1 MVCFVYISTSFHE
14 PATDGLR
21 FIYSRD
27 GWQWQQVDG
36 IWLKPEVGKQRV
48 MRDPSI
54 IRTPDGMFHLVWTS
68 SWRGD
73 RGFGYAC
80 SKDLVHWSEQRFIEV
95 MTDTTTVNVWA
106 PELFWDDVRQQAVI
120 IWASCIPGKFPD
132 GQEEHKN
139 NHRLYY
145 TTTKDF
151 KRFAPAK
158 LMIEPGFSCIDATLV
173 KRGNKDYVM
182 VLKDNTRPE
191 RDIKVAY
198 ATSPY
203 GPWSK
208 ASEPFTDKMMEGPTT
223 VKVTRKIDKTDE
235 SGWLIYYDRYELKDF
250 GAHFTKDFQT
260 FEDVSNKVSVPH
272 LHKHGTI
279 FEADEAILQ
288 GLLNAKKI
296 HYTGTTLSNPN
307 RHDGGLSPVV
317 GVHNIQILR
326 ANREHPSEANGQG
339 WTYNHQ
345 PMMAY
350 WNDQFYIHYLCDPSD
365 EHIPPSHTM
374 LQTSRD
380 GYQWSTP
387 QILFPEV
394 QVPEGFQKPGREE
407 KAHNLIAIMHQRVGW
422 YVSKSGQL
430 FAIGNYGVAFDRKD
444 DPNDGNGIGRVIR
457 EVKRDGSFGPIYF
470 IYHNGNYGKH
480 VKDGSYKPVFPYYT
494 KADKATKKA
503 CEEILANPRYRM
515 QWVEEADRN
524 DPLIPLHKEYKAYCD
539 YTLPDGQIAS
549 LWKHA
554 LTSTSADGG
563 LTWAQPVE
571 RAKGFVNSNAKI
583 WGQRLTDGTYAT
595 IYNPS
600 EYRWPLGISL
610 STDGYEYTTLNLVQG
625 EVPPM
630 RYGGNYKSYGPQ
642 YVRGIQEGNGIPR
655 DSDLWVTYSMNKEDM
670 WVAHIPVPVQTEAHT
685 HATAHEFHLAA
696 VPAAA
701 SAASA
706 AVPAAS
712 PAGSSSPVP
721 AAAPVPAGSS
731 AGPSAPSLAALSS
744 WNIYSP
750 VYAPVS
756 LSDGWLTLSD
766 SDPFDYARVERKIPA
781 TQELKVN
788 FDIQARQNDHGLL
801 QIEFLDSHGT
811 ACSRIEL
818 TDEGIMRCKGGAR
831 YGTLGKY
838 EPNTTYHIEAI
849 LSVAKR
855 MAEVYI
861 NGKKAGQR
869 MFFAPVEA
877 IERIMFRTG
886 SERRFPDIDT
896 PADWYG
902 TLDHAG
908 DRAPEAVFSI
918 ANVVTTPVPTGSS
931 AGSSATTPAASASGG
946 AFLRYDTYRPYVDY
960 FNTMEPE
967 TIAQAIP
974 NDRAWQWMKDNV
986 PLFDCPDRGFEE
998 MWYFRW
1004 WTLRKHIEQT
1014 PVGYA
1019 MTEFLVNRS
1028 YADQYNLIAS
1038 GVGHHIHESRWLRD
1052 TTYLDQI
1059 MNTWYHGND
1068 GQPMKKL
1075 PNYSSWIAHSLWG
1088 RYLVDGRKQWIVSML
1103 PSLEWEYNLW
1113 ESTHTRE
1120 GGLYWQADVQDAM
1133 EETISGGRRKKYL
1146 RPSINSYMYGNA
1158 MAVGHIALLAGD
1170 DAKAQVYFD
1179 KAADLREKAHAKLW
1193 NDRHAFFETHRI
1205 DSSANV
1211 REAIGFLPWYTHMA
1225 KDEARYAAAW
1235 RQAADP
1241 QGFSAPYGLTT
1252 AERRHPL
1259 FRTHGVGKCEW
1270 DGAVWPFAT
1279 SQTLTA
1285 LANFAND
1292 YTARPSATPVPSSAA
1307 TAPVP
1312 AASPAG
1318 LSAPVPA
1325 GSSAGPSA
1333 PMPAASPA
1341 GLPLDSLFFS
1351 EMEKYM
1357 QSQHMR
1363 GKPYIGEYLDETTG
1377 YWLKGDQERSRY
1389 YNHST
1394 WNDLVITGLCG
1405 LRPRADRTI
1414 EVNPLL
1420 PADKWPYFCLDNV
1433 PYHGHFL
1440 TIVWDRDGSRY
1451 HAGRGLRVYVDGKL
1465 MGHRPTI
1472 GKLLLADAL

>member
-1 MVCFVYISTSFHE
+1 MRQRFCIFFLLLSMVLTAQAQRKVYFSTSFHE

-21 FIYSRD
+21 FIYSHD
-27 GWQWQQVDG
+27 GWSWKAIDG
-36 IWLKPEVGKQRV
+36 VWLRPEVGKQRV

-73 RGFGYAC
+73 LGFGYAC

-106 PELFWDDVRQQAVI
+106 PELFWDDVKQQAVI

-132 GQEEHKN
+132 GLEDHKN

-151 KRFAPAK
+151 KKFTPTK
-158 LMIEPGFSCIDATLV
+158 LMIDPGFSCIDATLV
-173 KRGNKDYVM
+173 KRGKRDYVM

-191 RDIKVAY
+191 RDIKVAF
-198 ATSPY
+198 AQSPY

-208 ASEPFTDKMMEGPTT
+208 ASEPFTGKMMEGPTT
-223 VKVTRKIDKTDE
+223 LKVDD
-235 SGWLIYYDRYELKDF
+235 GWLIYYDRYRLFDF
-250 GAHFTKDFQT
+250 GAHYTKDFKT
-260 FEDVSNKVSVPH
+260 FKDVSDQVDVPN

-279 FEADEAILQ
+279 FEADETILQ
-288 GLLNAKKI
+288 GLLNARKI
-296 HYTGTTLSNPN
+296 HYTGKTLSNPN

-326 ANREHPSEANGQG
+326 ANREHPSEANGNG

-350 WNDQFYIHYLCDPSD
+350 WNNQFYVHYLCDPKD
-365 EHIPPSHTM
+365 EHIPPSHTL
-374 LQTSRD
+374 LQTSKD
-380 GYQWSTP
+380 GYTWSNP
-387 QILFPEV
+387 QMLFPDL
-394 QVPEGFQKPGREE
+394 QVPEGFQKPGRTE

-422 YVSKSGQL
+422 YVAKSGQL

-457 EVKRDGSFGPIYF
+457 EVKKDGTLGPIYF
-470 IYHNGNYGKH
+470 IYMNSGYSRQSGKS
-480 VKDGSYKPVFPYYT
+480 GLFPYYT
-494 KADKATKKA
+494 KAPKDIKKA

-583 WGQRLTDGTYAT
+583 WGQRLSDGTYAT

-610 STDGYEYTTLNLVQG
+610 SKDGYEYTTLNLVQG

-642 YVRGIQEGNGIPR
+642 YVRGIQEGNGVPA
-655 DSDLWVTYSMNKEDM
+655 DGDLWVTYSMNKEDM
-670 WVAHIPVPVQTEAHT
+670 WVSHIPVPVQTEAHQ
-685 HATAHEFHLAA
+685 HADGKEFGVSELAK
-696 VPAAA
+696 
-701 SAASA
+701 
-706 AVPAAS
+706 
-712 PAGSSSPVP
+712 
-721 AAAPVPAGSS
+721 
-731 AGPSAPSLAALSS
+731 LTN

-756 LSDGWLTLSD
+756 LSDGWLTLKD
-766 SDPFDYARVERKIPA
+766 SDPFDYSRVERKIPA
-781 TQELKVN
+781 SKELKVA
-788 FDIQARQNDHGLL
+788 FDLRASQNDKGLL
-801 QIEFLDSHGT
+801 QIEFLDEHGT

-818 TDEGIMRCKGGAR
+818 TNEGLMRCKGGAR
-831 YGTLGKY
+831 YGGLGKY
-838 EPNTTYHIEAI
+838 EPNTTYHFEAI
-849 LSVAKR
+849 LSVSKR
-855 MAEVYI
+855 MAEVFV

-877 IERIMFRTG
+877 IERVMFRTG

-896 PADWYG
+896 PADWDG
-902 TLDHAG
+902 TLAKAG
-908 DRAPEAVFSI
+908 EREPEVIFSI
-918 ANVVTTPVPTGSS
+918 ANVKTESMD
-931 AGSSATTPAASASGG
+931 ANATA
-946 AFLRYDTYRPYVDY
+946 AFLKYADYKHYVDY
-960 FNTMEPE
+960 FNTMEDE
-967 TIAQAIP
+967 NIVQAIP
-974 NDRAWQWMKDNV
+974 NAKAWEWMTQNV
-986 PLFDCPDRGFEE
+986 PLFDCPNRDFEE
-998 MWYFRW
+998 MWYYRW
-1004 WTLRKHIEQT
+1004 WTLRKHIEST

-1019 MTEFLVNRS
+1019 MTEFLVKRN
-1028 YADQYNLIAS
+1028 YADKWKLISS

-1052 TTYLDQI
+1052 STYLDQI
-1059 MNTWYHGND
+1059 VRTWYTGNE
-1068 GQPMKKL
+1068 GKPMAKL
-1075 PNYSSWIAHSLWG
+1075 LKYSSWIAHSLWQ
-1088 RYLVDGRKQWIVSML
+1088 RHLVDGRQQWYIKML
-1103 PSLEWEYNLW
+1103 PSLEWEFNEW
-1113 ESTHTRE
+1113 ETTHTRE
-1120 GGLYWQADVQDAM
+1120 GGFYWQEDVRDAM
-1133 EETISGGRRKKYL
+1133 EETISGGRKKKYL
-1146 RPSINSYMYGNA
+1146 RPSINAYMYGNA
-1158 MAVGHIALLAGD
+1158 MAIGHIAKMAGD
-1170 DAKAQVYFD
+1170 ERKAKTYFD
-1179 KAADLREKAHAKLW
+1179 KANDLKEKVHQKLW
-1193 NDRHAFFETHRI
+1193 NERHAFFETHRV

-1211 REAIGFLPWYTHMA
+1211 REAIGFMPWYTHMA
-1225 KDEARYAAAW
+1225 KDEAKYGVAW
-1235 RQAADP
+1235 LQAADEK
-1241 QGFSAPYGLTT
+1241 GFSAPYGQTT
-1252 AERRHPL
+1252 AERRHPE
-1259 FRTHGVGKCEW
+1259 FRTHGVGQCEW

-1285 LANFAND
+1285 MANYLND
-1292 YTARPSATPVPSSAA
+1292 YSQPVIS
-1307 TAPVP
+1307 
-1312 AASPAG
+1312 
-1318 LSAPVPA
+1318 
-1325 GSSAGPSA
+1325 
-1333 PMPAASPA
+1333 
-1341 GLPLDSLFFS
+1341 DSLYFA

-1363 GKPYIGEYLDETTG
+1363 GKPYIGEYLDEMTG

-1394 WNDLVITGLCG
+1394 WNDLMITGICG
-1405 LRPRADRTI
+1405 LRPRQDNTL

-1420 PADKWPYFCLDNV
+1420 PDGKWSYFCLDNV
-1433 PYHGHFL
+1433 LYHGHHIS
-1440 TIVWDRDGSRY
+1440 IVWDKDGSRY
-1451 HAGRGLRVYVDGKL
+1451 HAGKGLRVYVDGQLKGQRDSL
-1465 MGHRPTI
+1465 
-1472 GKLLLADAL
+1472 GKIIIDNAL

>member
-1 MVCFVYISTSFHE
+1 MKRFCVLILMLMVLFTASAQRKVYISTSFHE

-21 FIYSRD
+21 FIYSYD
-27 GWQWQQVDG
+27 GWNWKQVEG
-36 IWLKPEVGKQRV
+36 IWLRPEVGQQKV

-54 IRTPDGMFHLVWTS
+54 IRTPNGMFHLVWTS

-95 MTDTTTVNVWA
+95 MSDTTTVNVWA
-106 PELFWDDVRQQAVI
+106 PELFWDDVKKQAI
-120 IWASCIPGKFPD
+120 IVWASCIPGKYPD

-151 KRFAPAK
+151 KTFAPTR

-173 KRGNKDYVM
+173 KRGKSDYVM

-198 ATSPY
+198 AKTPY

-208 ASEPFTDKMMEGPTT
+208 ASEPFTGKMMEGPTT
-223 VKVTRKIDKTDE
+223 VKVKD
-235 SGWLIYYDRYELKDF
+235 GWLIYYDRYQLYDF
-250 GAHFTKDFQT
+250 GAHFTKDFVT
-260 FEDVSNKVSVPH
+260 FEDVSNKVSVPK

-279 FEADEAILQ
+279 FEADETILK

-296 HYTGTTLSNPN
+296 HYTGKTLSNPN

-326 ANREHPSEANGQG
+326 ANREHPSEANGNG

-350 WNDQFYIHYLCDPSD
+350 WNDQFYVHYLCDPKD
-365 EHIPPSHTM
+365 EHVPPSHTM
-374 LQTSRD
+374 YQTSKD
-380 GYQWSTP
+380 GYSWSNP

-394 QVPEGFQKPGREE
+394 QVPEGFQKPNRPE
-407 KAHNLIAIMHQRVGW
+407 KAHNLIAIMHQRIGW

-430 FAIGNYGVAFDRKD
+430 WALGNYGVAFDKKD
-444 DPNDGNGIGRVIR
+444 DPNDGNGLGRVIR
-457 EVKRDGSFGPIYF
+457 EVKKDGTLGPIFF
-470 IYHNGNYGKH
+470 IYQNA
-480 VKDGSYKPVFPYYT
+480 SYTSHTSKTRTSSAFPFYT
-494 KADKATKKA
+494 KAPKDVRTA
-503 CEEILANPRYRM
+503 CEELLANPRYRM

-539 YTLPDGQIAS
+539 YTLPDGQIAA

-571 RAKGFVNSNAKI
+571 RAQGFVNSNAKI
-583 WGQRLTDGTYAT
+583 WGQRLSDGTYAT
-595 IYNPS
+595 VYNPS
-600 EYRWPLGISL
+600 EYRWPLAISL
-610 STDGYEYTTLNLVQG
+610 SKDGYEYTTLNLVQG

-642 YVRGIQEGNGIPR
+642 YVRGIQEGNGTTK

-670 WVAHIPVPVQTEAHT
+670 WVAHIPVPVQTEAHQ
-685 HATAHEFHLAA
+685 HADSMEFSVGKISDLAT
-696 VPAAA
+696 
-701 SAASA
+701 
-706 AVPAAS
+706 
-712 PAGSSSPVP
+712 
-721 AAAPVPAGSS
+721 
-731 AGPSAPSLAALSS
+731 

-756 LSDGWLTLSD
+756 LNDGWLTLSD
-766 SDPFDYARVERKIPA
+766 SDPFDYARVERKISA
-781 TQELKVN
+781 TKELKVS
-788 FDIQARQNDHGLL
+788 FDLRANQNHTGLL
-801 QIEFLDSHGT
+801 QIEFLDAQGT

-831 YGTLGKY
+831 YGGLGKY
-838 EPNTTYHIEAI
+838 EANTTYHIEAV
-849 LSVAKR
+849 LSVSKR
-855 MAEVYI
+855 MIEVFI

-877 IERIMFRTG
+877 IERVMFRTG
-886 SERRFPDIDT
+886 SERRFPDVDT
-896 PADWYG
+896 PADWDG
-902 TLDHAG
+902 TLENAG
-908 DRAPEAVFSI
+908 ERSPEATFSI
-918 ANVVTTPVPTGSS
+918 ANFVTVPVGS
-931 AGSSATTPAASASGG
+931 ANGDG
-946 AFLRYDTYRPYVDY
+946 AFLHYDDYKHYVDY
-960 FNTMEPE
+960 FNAMEDE
-967 TIAQAIP
+967 NIVQAIP
-974 NDRAWQWMKDNV
+974 NAKAWEWMTQNV
-986 PLFDCPDRGFEE
+986 PLFDCPNKDFEE
-998 MWYFRW
+998 LFYFRW

-1019 MTEFLVNRS
+1019 MTEFLVNRN
-1028 YADQYNLIAS
+1028 YADKWKLIAS

-1052 TTYLDQI
+1052 STYLDQI
-1059 MNTWYHGND
+1059 VRTWYEGND
-1068 GQPMKKL
+1068 GKPMAKL
-1075 PNYSSWIAHSLWG
+1075 TNYSSWIAHSLWQ
-1088 RYLVDGRKQWIVSML
+1088 RHLVDNRKQWYINLL
-1103 PSLEWEYNLW
+1103 PSLEWEYNHW
-1113 ESTHTRE
+1113 ETTHTRE

-1133 EETISGGRRKKYL
+1133 EETISGGRKKKYL

-1158 MAVGHIALLAGD
+1158 KAIGNIAQLAGD
-1170 DAKAQVYFD
+1170 NLKAATYFQ
-1179 KAADLREKAHAKLW
+1179 KAADLKEKVHAKLW
-1193 NDRHAFFETHRI
+1193 NENHAFFETHRI

-1211 REAIGFLPWYTHMA
+1211 REAIGFLPWYTNMA
-1225 KDEARYAAAW
+1225 KDEAKYAVAW
-1235 RQAADP
+1235 LQAGDP
-1241 QGFSAPYGLTT
+1241 QGFSAPYGQTT
-1252 AERRHPL
+1252 AERRHPQ

-1285 LANFAND
+1285 MANYLND
-1292 YTARPSATPVPSSAA
+1292 YKNPVI
-1307 TAPVP
+1307 T
-1312 AASPAG
+1312 
-1318 LSAPVPA
+1318 
-1325 GSSAGPSA
+1325 
-1333 PMPAASPA
+1333 
-1341 GLPLDSLFFS
+1341 DSLYFA
-1351 EMEKYM
+1351 ELEKFM

-1394 WNDLVITGLCG
+1394 WNDLIITGLCG
-1405 LRPRADRTI
+1405 LRPRADNTI

-1420 PADKWPYFCLDNV
+1420 HHEKWDYFCLDNV
-1433 PYHGHFL
+1433 LYHGHNL
-1440 TIVWDRDGSRY
+1440 TIVWDKDGSRY
-1451 HAGRGLRVYVDGKL
+1451 HAGKGLRIYINGKL
-1465 MGHRPTI
+1465 VGKRYDI
-1472 GKLLLADAL
+1472 GKLIIPNVL

>member
-1 MVCFVYISTSFHE
+1 MLLAVSFWILVISAQHQVYISTSFHE

-27 GWQWQQVDG
+27 GWTWQAVDG
-36 IWLKPEVGKQRV
+36 VWLKPEVGNQKV

-80 SKDLVHWSEQRFIEV
+80 SKDLVHWSKQRFIEV
-95 MTDTTTVNVWA
+95 MSDTTTVNVWA
-106 PELFWDDVRQQAVI
+106 PELFWDDVKKQAI
-120 IWASCIPGKFPD
+120 IVWASCIPGKYPD

-151 KRFAPAK
+151 KNFAPTK

-173 KRGNKDYVM
+173 KRGQKDYVM

-198 ATSPY
+198 AKSPY

-208 ASEPFTDKMMEGPTT
+208 ASEPFTGKMMEGPTT
-223 VKVTRKIDKTDE
+223 VKVKD
-235 SGWLIYYDRYELKDF
+235 GWLIYYDRYKLYDF
-250 GAHFTKDFQT
+250 GAHFTKDFVS
-260 FEDVSNKVSVPH
+260 FEDVSNKVSVPK

-279 FEADEAILQ
+279 FEADEAVLE
-288 GLLNAKKI
+288 GLLNAKKV
-296 HYTGTTLSNPN
+296 HYTGKTLSNPN

-350 WNDQFYIHYLCDPSD
+350 WNDQFYVHYLCDPKD
-365 EHIPPSHTM
+365 EHVPPSHTM
-374 LQTSRD
+374 LQTSKD
-380 GYQWSTP
+380 GYTWSKP
-387 QILFPEV
+387 QVLFPEV
-394 QVPEGFQKPGREE
+394 QVPEGFQKPNRPE
-407 KAHNLIAIMHQRVGW
+407 KAHDLIAIMHQRVGW

-430 FAIGNYGVAFDRKD
+430 WALGNYGVAFDKKD
-444 DPNDGNGIGRVIR
+444 DPNDGNGLGRVIR
-457 EVKRDGSFGPIYF
+457 EVKKDGTLGTIYF
-470 IYHNGNYGKH
+470 IYQNSGYSRQSGKS
-480 VKDGSYKPVFPYYT
+480 GIFPFYT
-494 KADKATKKA
+494 KAPKDVKLA

-524 DPLIPLHKEYKAYCD
+524 DPLIPLNKEYKAYCD
-539 YTLPDGQIAS
+539 YTLPDGQIAA

-563 LTWAQPVE
+563 LTWSQPVE
-571 RAKGFVNSNAKI
+571 RAMGFVNSNAKI

-600 EYRWPLGISL
+600 EYRWPLAISL
-610 STDGYEYTTLNLVQG
+610 SKDGYEYTTLNLVQG

-642 YVRGIQEGNGIPR
+642 YVRGIQEGNGTPK

-670 WVAHIPVPVQTEAHT
+670 WVAHIPVPVQTEAHS
-685 HATAHEFHLAA
+685 HADGKEFTMGKIFDLA
-696 VPAAA
+696 
-701 SAASA
+701 
-706 AVPAAS
+706 
-712 PAGSSSPVP
+712 
-721 AAAPVPAGSS
+721 
-731 AGPSAPSLAALSS
+731 S

-756 LSDGWLTLSD
+756 LNDGWLTLKD

-781 TQELKVN
+781 TKELKVS
-788 FDIQARQNDHGLL
+788 FDLKASQNNTGLL
-801 QIEFLDSHGT
+801 QIEFLDAQGT

-831 YGTLGKY
+831 YGGLGKY
-838 EPNTTYHIEAI
+838 EADKTYQIEAV
-849 LSVAKR
+849 LSVSKR
-855 MAEVYI
+855 MIEVYV

-869 MFFAPVEA
+869 MFFAPVES
-877 IERIMFRTG
+877 IERVMFRTG
-886 SERRFPDIDT
+886 SERRFPDVDT
-896 PADWYG
+896 PADWDG
-902 TLDHAG
+902 ILDNAG
-908 DRAPEAVFSI
+908 EREPEATFAI
-918 ANVVTTPVPTGSS
+918 ANFVTSPEGEPSGS
-931 AGSSATTPAASASGG
+931 A
-946 AFLRYDTYRPYVDY
+946 AFLKYDDYKHYVDY
-960 FNTMEPE
+960 FNTMEDE
-967 TIAQAIP
+967 NIVQAIP
-974 NDRAWQWMKDNV
+974 NAKAWEWMTQNV
-986 PLFDCPDRGFEE
+986 PLFDCPNKDFEE
-998 MWYFRW
+998 MWYYRW

-1019 MTEFLVNRS
+1019 MTEFLVNRN
-1028 YADQYNLIAS
+1028 YADKWKLISS

-1052 TTYLDQI
+1052 STYLDQI
-1059 MNTWYHGND
+1059 VRTWYKGND
-1068 GQPMKKL
+1068 GKPMAKL
-1075 PNYSSWIAHSLWG
+1075 TKYSSWIAHSLWQ
-1088 RYLVDGRKQWIVSML
+1088 RHLVDNREQWYIDLL
-1103 PSLEWEYNLW
+1103 PSLEWEYNEW

-1120 GGLYWQADVQDAM
+1120 GGLYWQEDVRDAM
-1133 EETISGGRRKKYL
+1133 EETISGGRKKKYL
-1146 RPSINSYMYGNA
+1146 RPSINAYMYGNA
-1158 MAVGHIALLAGD
+1158 KAIGNIAQLAGD
-1170 DAKAQVYFD
+1170 NLKAATYFQ
-1179 KAADLREKAHAKLW
+1179 KAADLKEKVHAKLW
-1193 NDRHAFFETHRI
+1193 NEKHTFFETHRI

-1211 REAIGFLPWYTHMA
+1211 REAIGFMPWYTHMA
-1225 KDEARYAAAW
+1225 KDEAKYSVAW
-1235 RQAADP
+1235 LQAADP
-1241 QGFSAPYGLTT
+1241 HGFSAPYGQTT

-1259 FRTHGVGKCEW
+1259 FRSHGTGQCEW

-1292 YTARPSATPVPSSAA
+1292 YQSSHL
-1307 TAPVP
+1307 
-1312 AASPAG
+1312 SPITSY
-1318 LSAPVPA
+1318 LS
-1325 GSSAGPSA
+1325 
-1333 PMPAASPA
+1333 
-1341 GLPLDSLFFS
+1341 LDSLYFA

-1394 WNDLVITGLCG
+1394 WNDLMITGLCG
-1405 LRPRADRTI
+1405 LRPRADNTI

-1420 PADKWPYFCLDNV
+1420 PKDKWDYFCLDNV
-1433 PYHGHFL
+1433 LYHGQNL
-1440 TIVWDRDGSRY
+1440 TIVWDKDGSRY
-1451 HAGRGLRVYVDGKL
+1451 HAGKGLRIYINGKL
-1465 MGHRPTI
+1465 VGQRNDL
-1472 GKLLLADAL
+1472 GKLIADFVLN

>member
-1 MVCFVYISTSFHE
+1 MRRKLMLLAVSFWILVISAQHQVYISTSFHE

-27 GWQWQQVDG
+27 GWTWQAVDG
-36 IWLKPEVGKQRV
+36 VWLKPEVGNQKV

-80 SKDLVHWSEQRFIEV
+80 SKDLVHWSKQRFIEV
-95 MTDTTTVNVWA
+95 MSDTTTVNVWA
-106 PELFWDDVRQQAVI
+106 PELFWDDVKKQAI
-120 IWASCIPGKFPD
+120 IVWASCIPGKYPD

-151 KRFAPAK
+151 KNFAPTK

-173 KRGNKDYVM
+173 KRGQKDYVM

-198 ATSPY
+198 AKSPY

-208 ASEPFTDKMMEGPTT
+208 ASEPFTGKMMEGPTT
-223 VKVTRKIDKTDE
+223 VKVKD
-235 SGWLIYYDRYELKDF
+235 GWLIYYDRYKLYDF
-250 GAHFTKDFQT
+250 GAHFTKDFVS
-260 FEDVSNKVSVPH
+260 FEDVSNKVSVPK

-279 FEADEAILQ
+279 FEADEAVLE
-288 GLLNAKKI
+288 GLLNAKKV
-296 HYTGTTLSNPN
+296 HYTGKTLSNPN

-350 WNDQFYIHYLCDPSD
+350 WNDQFYVHYLCDPKD
-365 EHIPPSHTM
+365 EHVPSSHTM
-374 LQTSRD
+374 LQTSKD
-380 GYQWSTP
+380 GYTWSKP
-387 QILFPEV
+387 QVLFPEV
-394 QVPEGFQKPGREE
+394 QVPEGFQKPNRPE
-407 KAHNLIAIMHQRVGW
+407 KAHDLIAIMHQRVGW

-430 FAIGNYGVAFDRKD
+430 WALGNYGVAFDKKD
-444 DPNDGNGIGRVIR
+444 DPNDGNGLGRVIR
-457 EVKRDGSFGPIYF
+457 EVKKDGTLGTIYF
-470 IYHNGNYGKH
+470 IYQNSGYSRQSGKS
-480 VKDGSYKPVFPYYT
+480 GIFPFYT
-494 KADKATKKA
+494 KAPKDVKLA

-524 DPLIPLHKEYKAYCD
+524 DPLIPLNKEYKAYCD
-539 YTLPDGQIAS
+539 YTLPDGQIAA

-563 LTWAQPVE
+563 LTWSQPVE
-571 RAKGFVNSNAKI
+571 RAMGFVNSNAKI

-600 EYRWPLGISL
+600 EYRWPLAISL
-610 STDGYEYTTLNLVQG
+610 SKDGYEYTTLNLIQG

-642 YVRGIQEGNGIPR
+642 YVRGIQEGNGTPK

-670 WVAHIPVPVQTEAHT
+670 WVAHIPVPVQTEAHC
-685 HATAHEFHLAA
+685 HADGTEFSFAT
-696 VPAAA
+696 VPTG
-701 SAASA
+701 
-706 AVPAAS
+706 S
-712 PAGSSSPVP
+712 PAG
-721 AAAPVPAGSS
+721 
-731 AGPSAPSLAALSS
+731 LTT

-756 LSDGWLTLSD
+756 LNDGWLTLKD

-781 TQELKVN
+781 TKELKVS
-788 FDIQARQNDHGLL
+788 FDLKASQNNTGLL
-801 QIEFLDSHGT
+801 QIEFLDAQGT

-831 YGTLGKY
+831 YGGLGKY
-838 EPNTTYHIEAI
+838 EADKTYQIEAV
-849 LSVAKR
+849 LSVSKR
-855 MAEVYI
+855 MIEVYV

-869 MFFAPVEA
+869 MFFAPVES
-877 IERIMFRTG
+877 IERVMFRTG
-886 SERRFPDIDT
+886 SERRFPDVDT
-896 PADWYG
+896 SADWDG
-902 TLDHAG
+902 ILDNAG
-908 DRAPEAVFSI
+908 EREPEATFAI
-918 ANVVTTPVPTGSS
+918 ANVITSPEGEPSGS
-931 AGSSATTPAASASGG
+931 A
-946 AFLRYDTYRPYVDY
+946 AFLKYDDYKHYVDY
-960 FNTMEPE
+960 FNTMENE
-967 TIAQAIP
+967 NIVQAIP
-974 NDRAWQWMKDNV
+974 NAKAWEWMTQNV
-986 PLFDCPDRGFEE
+986 PLFDCPNKDFEE
-998 MWYFRW
+998 MWYYRW

-1019 MTEFLVNRS
+1019 MTEFLVNRN
-1028 YADQYNLIAS
+1028 YADKWKLISS

-1052 TTYLDQI
+1052 STYLDQI
-1059 MNTWYHGND
+1059 VRTWYKGND
-1068 GQPMKKL
+1068 GKPMAKL
-1075 PNYSSWIAHSLWG
+1075 TKYSSWIAHSLWQ
-1088 RYLVDGRKQWIVSML
+1088 RHLVDNREQWYIDLL
-1103 PSLEWEYNLW
+1103 PSLEWEYNEW

-1120 GGLYWQADVQDAM
+1120 GGLYWQEDVRDAM
-1133 EETISGGRRKKYL
+1133 EETISGGRKKKYL
-1146 RPSINSYMYGNA
+1146 RPSINAYMYGNA
-1158 MAVGHIALLAGD
+1158 KAIGNIAQLAGD
-1170 DAKAQVYFD
+1170 NLKAATYFQ
-1179 KAADLREKAHAKLW
+1179 KAADLKEKVHAKLW
-1193 NDRHAFFETHRI
+1193 NEKHTFFETHRI

-1211 REAIGFLPWYTHMA
+1211 REAIGFMPWYTHMA
-1225 KDEARYAAAW
+1225 KDEAKYSVAW
-1235 RQAADP
+1235 LQAADP
-1241 QGFSAPYGLTT
+1241 QGFSAPYGQTT

-1259 FRTHGVGKCEW
+1259 FRSHGTGQCEW

-1292 YTARPSATPVPSSAA
+1292 YQSSHL
-1307 TAPVP
+1307 
-1312 AASPAG
+1312 SPITSY
-1318 LSAPVPA
+1318 LS
-1325 GSSAGPSA
+1325 
-1333 PMPAASPA
+1333 
-1341 GLPLDSLFFS
+1341 LDSLYFA

-1394 WNDLVITGLCG
+1394 WNDLMITGLCG
-1405 LRPRADRTI
+1405 LRPRADNTI

-1420 PADKWPYFCLDNV
+1420 PKDKWDYFCLDNV
-1433 PYHGHFL
+1433 LYHGQNL
-1440 TIVWDRDGSRY
+1440 TIVWDKDGSRY
-1451 HAGRGLRVYVDGKL
+1451 HAGKGLRIYINGKL
-1465 MGHRPTI
+1465 VGQRNDL
-1472 GKLLLADAL
+1472 GKLIADFVLN

>member
-1 MVCFVYISTSFHE
+1 MMRRFILVLAMCVSCLCVSAQQQVYFSTSFHE
-14 PATDGLR
+14 PATEGLR

-27 GWQWQQVDG
+27 GWNWQQVDG
-36 IWLKPEVGKQRV
+36 IWLRPEVGHQRV

-54 IRTPDGMFHLVWTS
+54 IRTPDGTFHLVWTS

-106 PELFWDDVRQQAVI
+106 PELFWDDVKQQAVI

-151 KRFAPAK
+151 KTFAPTK
-158 LMIEPGFSCIDATLV
+158 LMIDPGFSCIDATLV

-208 ASEPFTDKMMEGPTT
+208 ASEPFTGKMMEGPTT
-223 VKVTRKIDKTDE
+223 AKVKRRIDKVFED
-235 SGWLIYYDRYELKDF
+235 GWLIYYDRYRLKDF
-250 GAHFTKDFQT
+250 GAHFTKDFVT
-260 FEDVSNKVSVPH
+260 FEDVSNQVIVPN

-279 FEADEAILQ
+279 FMADETILQ
-288 GLLNAKKI
+288 GLLHAKKI

-326 ANREHPSEANGQG
+326 ANREHPSEANGNG

-350 WNDQFYIHYLCDPSD
+350 WNGLFHIHYLCDPKD
-365 EHIPPSHTM
+365 EHVPPSHT
-374 LQTSRD
+374 LYQTSKD
-380 GYQWSTP
+380 GYSWSTP
-387 QILFPEV
+387 RILFPEV
-394 QVPEGFQKPGREE
+394 QVPEGFTKPKRKEE
-407 KAHNLIAIMHQRVGW
+407 AHNLIAIMHQRVGW
-422 YVSKSGQL
+422 YTSKSGHL
-430 FAIGNYGVAFDRKD
+430 FAIGNYGVAFDKKD

-457 EVKRDGSFGPIYF
+457 EVRKDGSLGPIYF
-470 IYHNGNYGKH
+470 IYYNGNYGKN
-480 VKDGSYKPVFPYYT
+480 VKNGKYKSLFPYYT
-494 KADKATKKA
+494 KADKTTKTA
-503 CEEILANPRYRM
+503 CEELLDNPRYRM
-515 QWVEEADRN
+515 QWVEEADRK
-524 DPLIPLHKEYKAYCD
+524 DPLIPLHKEFKAYCD
-539 YTLPDGQIAS
+539 YTLPDGQIAA

-583 WGQRLTDGTYAT
+583 WGQRLTDGSYAT
-595 IYNPS
+595 VYNPS
-600 EYRWPLGISL
+600 EYRWPLAISL
-610 STDGYEYTTLNLVQG
+610 SADGYEYTTLNLVQG

-642 YVRGIQEGNGIPR
+642 YVRGIQEGNGIPK
-655 DSDLWVTYSMNKEDM
+655 DSDLWVAYSMNKEDM
-670 WVAHIPVPVQTEAHT
+670 WVAHIPVPVQLDAHNHADGTEFT
-685 HATAHEFHLAA
+685 
-696 VPAAA
+696 VSGG
-701 SAASA
+701 SAAE
-706 AVPAAS
+706 S
-712 PAGSSSPVP
+712 P
-721 AAAPVPAGSS
+721 
-731 AGPSAPSLAALSS
+731 LAHLTN

-756 LSDGWLTLSD
+756 LNEGWLTLSD

-781 TQELKVN
+781 TKELKVS
-788 FDIQARQNDHGLL
+788 FDLRAAQNNTGLL
-801 QIEFLDSHGT
+801 QIEFLDAHGT

-818 TDEGIMRCKGGAR
+818 NADGTMRCKGGAR
-831 YGTLGKY
+831 YGGLGKY
-838 EPNTTYHIEAI
+838 EANTTYHFEVV
-849 LSVAKR
+849 LSVSR
-855 MAEVYI
+855 RVAEVYV

-869 MFFAPVEA
+869 MFFAPVES
-877 IERIMFRTG
+877 IERVMFRTG
-886 SERRFPDIDT
+886 AERRFPDIDT
-896 PADWYG
+896 PADWDG
-902 TLDHAG
+902 TLPNAG
-908 DRAPEAVFSI
+908 DRDPVASFAI
-918 ANVVTTPVPTGSS
+918 ANVITASEGSA
-931 AGSSATTPAASASGG
+931 AGTAAILHHSD
-946 AFLRYDTYRPYVDY
+946 YKHYVDY
-960 FNTMEPE
+960 FNAMEDE
-967 TIAQAIP
+967 NIVQAIP
-974 NDRAWQWMKDNV
+974 NSKSWQWMTQNI
-986 PLFDCPDRGFEE
+986 PLFDCPNKDFEE
-998 MWYFRW
+998 MWYYRW

-1019 MTEFLVNRS
+1019 MTEFLVNRN
-1028 YADQYNLIAS
+1028 YADKYKLISS

-1052 TTYLDQI
+1052 STYLDQI

-1068 GQPMKKL
+1068 GQPMRKL
-1075 PNYSSWIAHSLWG
+1075 TNYSSWIAHSLWG
-1088 RYLVDGRKQWIVSML
+1088 RYLVDGRKNWIVSML
-1103 PSLEWEYNLW
+1103 PSLEWEYNHW
-1113 ESTHTRE
+1113 ETTHTRE

-1133 EETISGGRRKKYL
+1133 EETISGGRKKQYL

-1158 MAVGHIALLAGD
+1158 MAIGNIAELNGET
-1170 DAKAQVYFD
+1170 AKSKTYFD
-1179 KAADLREKAHAKLW
+1179 KAAALKEKVHQKLW
-1193 NDRHAFFETHRI
+1193 NEQQQFFETHRI
-1205 DSSANV
+1205 DSSSNV
-1211 REAIGFLPWYTHMA
+1211 REAIGYMPWYTNMA
-1225 KDEARYAAAW
+1225 KNEKKYSVAW
-1235 RQAADP
+1235 LQAADP
-1241 QGFSAPYGLTT
+1241 KGFSAPYGQTT
-1252 AERRHPL
+1252 AERRHPQ

-1285 LANFAND
+1285 MANYIND
-1292 YTARPSATPVPSSAA
+1292 YSNPV
-1307 TAPVP
+1307 V
-1312 AASPAG
+1312 G
-1318 LSAPVPA
+1318 
-1325 GSSAGPSA
+1325 
-1333 PMPAASPA
+1333 
-1341 GLPLDSLFFS
+1341 DSLYFA

-1394 WNDLVITGLCG
+1394 WNDLMITGICG
-1405 LRPRADRTI
+1405 LRPRADKTL

-1420 PADKWPYFCLDNV
+1420 PGGKWDYFCLDNV
-1433 PYHGHFL
+1433 LYHGHNI
-1440 TIVWDRDGSRY
+1440 TIVWDKDGSRY
-1451 HAGRGLRVYVDGKL
+1451 HVGKGLRVFVDGQLK
-1465 MGHRPTI
+1465 GQRSTI
-1472 GKLLLADAL
+1472 GRLVIPDAL

>member
-1 MVCFVYISTSFHE
+1 MKRFCVFFLLLTAFLTASAQQKVYISTSFHE

-21 FIYSRD
+21 FIYSYD
-27 GWQWQQVDG
+27 GWNWQQIDG
-36 IWLKPEVGKQRV
+36 IWLRPEVGQQKV

-106 PELFWDDVRQQAVI
+106 PELFWDDVKQQAVI
-120 IWASCIPGKFPD
+120 VWASCIPGKFPD

-173 KRGNKDYVM
+173 KRGKNDYVM

-198 ATSPY
+198 AKSPY

-208 ASEPFTDKMMEGPTT
+208 ASEPFTGKMMEGPTVLKLT
-223 VKVTRKIDKTDE
+223 PHLSPLTSYKD
-235 SGWLIYYDRYELKDF
+235 GWLIYYDRYQLKDF
-250 GAHFTKDFQT
+250 GAHFTKDFVS
-260 FEDVSNKVSVPH
+260 FEDVSDKVSVPD

-279 FEADEAILQ
+279 FEVDETILN
-288 GLLNAKKI
+288 GLLNARKV
-296 HYTGTTLSNPN
+296 HYTGKTLSNPN

-326 ANREHPSEANGQG
+326 ANREHPSEANGNG

-350 WNDQFYIHYLCDPSD
+350 WGDRFYVHYLCDPKD
-365 EHIPPSHTM
+365 EHVPPSHTM
-374 LQTSRD
+374 YQTSKD
-380 GYQWSTP
+380 GYTWSNP
-387 QILFPEV
+387 QVLFPEV
-394 QVPEGFQKPGREE
+394 QVPEGFQKPNRPE
-407 KAHNLIAIMHQRVGW
+407 KAHDLIAIMHQRVGW

-430 FAIGNYGVAFDRKD
+430 WAIGNYGVAFDKKD
-444 DPNDGNGIGRVIR
+444 DPNDGNGLGRVIR
-457 EVKRDGSFGPIYF
+457 EVRKDGTLGPIYF
-470 IYHNGNYGKH
+470 IYLNS
-480 VKDGSYKPVFPYYT
+480 SYSRTSRNPREIFPYYT
-494 KADKATKKA
+494 KAPKDVKAA

-539 YTLPDGQIAS
+539 YTLPDGQIAA

-583 WGQRLTDGTYAT
+583 WGQRLSDGTYAT
-595 IYNPS
+595 VYNPS
-600 EYRWPLGISL
+600 EYRWPLAISL
-610 STDGYEYTTLNLVQG
+610 SKDGYEYTTLNLVQG

-642 YVRGIQEGNGIPR
+642 YVRGIQEGNGVPQ
-655 DSDLWVTYSMNKEDM
+655 DSDLWVAYSMNKEDL
-670 WVAHIPVPVQTEAHT
+670 WVAHIPVPVQTEAHS
-685 HATAHEFHLAA
+685 HADGSEFDANRNM
-696 VPAAA
+696 VD
-701 SAASA
+701 
-706 AVPAAS
+706 
-712 PAGSSSPVP
+712 GSPVGIP
-721 AAAPVPAGSS
+721 
-731 AGPSAPSLAALSS
+731 LSRLTS

-750 VYAPVS
+750 LYAPVTME
-756 LSDGWLTLSD
+756 GNWLTLSD

-781 TQELKVN
+781 TKELSVEFRLLPK
-788 FDIQARQNDHGLL
+788 QNNRGLL
-801 QIEFLDSHGT
+801 QIEFLDEHGT

-818 TDEGIMRCKGGAR
+818 TDEGIIRCKGGAR
-831 YGTLGKY
+831 YGNLGKY
-838 EPNTTYHIEAI
+838 NANEVFRMKCV
-849 LSVAKR
+849 LSVSKR
-855 MAEVYI
+855 MIEVFI

-869 MFFAPVEA
+869 MFFSPVEA

-886 SERRFPDIDT
+886 SERRFPDVDT
-896 PADWYG
+896 PADWDGILENAGATDPIATYAF
-902 TLDHAG
+902 TNFKTESLD
-908 DRAPEAVFSI
+908 E
-918 ANVVTTPVPTGSS
+918 N
-931 AGSSATTPAASASGG
+931 ATA
-946 AFLRYDTYRPYVDY
+946 AFLKYNDYKHHVDY
-960 FNTMEPE
+960 FNTMEDE
-967 TIAQAIP
+967 NIVQAIP
-974 NDRAWQWMKDNV
+974 NAKAWDWMTQNI
-986 PLFDCPDRGFEE
+986 PLFECPDRGFEE

-1004 WTLRKHIEQT
+1004 WTLRKHIKQT

-1019 MTEFLVNRS
+1019 MTEFLVPRS

-1059 MNTWYHGND
+1059 MNTWYKGNE
-1068 GQPMKKL
+1068 GKPMKKIA
-1075 PNYSSWIAHSLWG
+1075 NYSSWMAHSLWG
-1088 RYLVDGRKQWIVSML
+1088 RYLVDGRKNWIISML
-1103 PSLEWEYNLW
+1103 PSLEWEYNHW
-1113 ESTHTRE
+1113 ETTHTRE
-1120 GGLYWQADVQDAM
+1120 GGLYWQADVRDAM
-1133 EETISGGRRKKYL
+1133 EETISGGRKKKYL
-1146 RPSINSYMYGNA
+1146 RPSINAYMYGNA
-1158 MAVGHIALLAGD
+1158 MAIGNIAALAGD
-1170 DAKAQVYFD
+1170 KSKAETYWR
-1179 KAADLREKAHAKLW
+1179 KALKLQDRIHEKLW
-1193 NDRHAFFETHRI
+1193 NERHQFFETHRI

-1211 REAIGFLPWYTHMA
+1211 REAIGFIPWYTHCA
-1225 KDEARYAAAW
+1225 KHEPHLGVAW
-1235 RQAADP
+1235 LQAANP
-1241 QGFSAPYGLTT
+1241 EGFSAPYGQTT
-1252 AERRHPL
+1252 AERRHPE

-1279 SQTLTA
+1279 SQTMTA
-1285 LANFAND
+1285 MANYIND
-1292 YTARPSATPVPSSAA
+1292 YENPV
-1307 TAPVP
+1307 V
-1312 AASPAG
+1312 G
-1318 LSAPVPA
+1318 
-1325 GSSAGPSA
+1325 
-1333 PMPAASPA
+1333 
-1341 GLPLDSLFFS
+1341 DSLYFA
-1351 EMEKYM
+1351 ELTKYM

-1394 WNDLVITGLCG
+1394 WNDLIITGLCG
-1405 LRPRADRTI
+1405 LRPRADNTL

-1420 PADKWPYFCLDNV
+1420 PKDKWDYFCLDNLL
-1433 PYHGHFL
+1433 YHGHNL
-1440 TIVWDRDGSRY
+1440 TILYDKDGSRY
-1451 HAGRGLRVYVDGKL
+1451 HAGKGLRIYVDGLLK
-1465 MGHRPTI
+1465 GQRNDF
-1472 GKLLLADAL
+1472 GKIIIPNVL

>member
-1 MVCFVYISTSFHE
+1 MKRMLMVLSVWCWVIAISAQHRVFISTSFHE
-14 PATDGLR
+14 PATEGLR

-27 GWQWQQVDG
+27 GWNWQQVEG
-36 IWLKPEVGKQRV
+36 IWLKPEVGQQKV

-80 SKDLVHWSEQRFIEV
+80 SKDLVHWSKQRFIEV
-95 MTDTTTVNVWA
+95 MSDTTTVNVWA
-106 PELFWDDVRQQAVI
+106 PELFWDDVKKQAI
-120 IWASCIPGKFPD
+120 IVWASCIPGKYPD

-151 KRFAPAK
+151 KTFAPTK

-173 KRGNKDYVM
+173 KRGQKDYVM

-198 ATSPY
+198 AKSPY

-208 ASEPFTDKMMEGPTT
+208 ASEPFTGKMMEGPTT
-223 VKVTRKIDKTDE
+223 VKVE
-235 SGWLIYYDRYELKDF
+235 NGWLIYYDRYRLYDF
-250 GAHFTKDFQT
+250 GAHFTKDFVT
-260 FEDVSNKVSVPH
+260 FEDVSNKVSVPK

-279 FEADEAILQ
+279 FEADEAVLQ
-288 GLLNAKKI
+288 GLLNAKKV
-296 HYTGTTLSNPN
+296 HYTGKTLSNPN

-350 WNDQFYIHYLCDPSD
+350 WNDQFYVHYLCDPKD
-365 EHIPPSHTM
+365 EHVPPSHTM
-374 LQTSRD
+374 LQTSKD
-380 GYQWSTP
+380 GYTWSNP
-387 QILFPEV
+387 QVLFPEV
-394 QVPEGFQKPGREE
+394 QVPEGFQKPNRPE
-407 KAHNLIAIMHQRVGW
+407 KAHDLIAIMHQRVGW

-430 FAIGNYGVAFDRKD
+430 WALGNYGVAFDKKD
-444 DPNDGNGIGRVIR
+444 DPNDGNGLGRVIR
-457 EVKRDGSFGPIYF
+457 EVKKDGTLGPIYY
-470 IYHNGNYGKH
+470 IYRNYSFYSNYR
-480 VKDGSYKPVFPYYT
+480 DYKGMFPFYT
-494 KADKATKKA
+494 KAPKDVKQA

-524 DPLIPLHKEYKAYCD
+524 DPLIPLNKEYKAYCD
-539 YTLPDGQIAS
+539 YTLPDGQIAA

-595 IYNPS
+595 VYNPS
-600 EYRWPLGISL
+600 EYRWPLAISL
-610 STDGYEYTTLNLVQG
+610 SKDGYEYVTLNLVQG

-642 YVRGIQEGNGIPR
+642 YVRGIQEGNGTPK
-655 DSDLWVTYSMNKEDM
+655 DSDLWVAYSMNKEDM
-670 WVAHIPVPVQTEAHT
+670 WVAHIPVPVQTEAHC
-685 HATAHEFHLAA
+685 HADGTEFTVGKISDIAT
-696 VPAAA
+696 
-701 SAASA
+701 
-706 AVPAAS
+706 
-712 PAGSSSPVP
+712 
-721 AAAPVPAGSS
+721 
-731 AGPSAPSLAALSS
+731 

-756 LSDGWLTLSD
+756 LNDGWLMLND

-781 TQELKVN
+781 TKELKVC
-788 FDIQARQNDHGLL
+788 FDLKASQNNTGLL
-801 QIEFLDSHGT
+801 QIEFLDAHGT

-831 YGTLGKY
+831 YGSLGKY
-838 EPNTTYHIEAI
+838 EANKTYRIEAV

-855 MAEVYI
+855 MTEVYI
-861 NGKKAGQR
+861 DGKKAGQR
-869 MFFAPVEA
+869 MFFAPVES
-877 IERIMFRTG
+877 IERVMFRTG
-886 SERRFPDIDT
+886 SERRFPDVDT
-896 PADWYG
+896 PADWDG
-902 TLDHAG
+902 VLDNAG
-908 DRAPEAVFSI
+908 EREPEATFSI
-918 ANVVTTPVPTGSS
+918 ANVVTVPVGS
-931 AGSSATTPAASASGG
+931 ANGG
-946 AFLRYDTYRPYVDY
+946 AAFLHSADYKHYVDY
-960 FNTMEPE
+960 FNTMEDE
-967 TIAQAIP
+967 NIVQAIP
-974 NDRAWQWMKDNV
+974 NAKAWEWMTQNV
-986 PLFDCPDRGFEE
+986 PLFDCPNKDFEE
-998 MWYFRW
+998 MWYYRW

-1019 MTEFLVNRS
+1019 MTEFLVKRN
-1028 YADQYNLIAS
+1028 YADQWKLISS

-1059 MNTWYHGND
+1059 VSTWYKGND
-1068 GQPMKKL
+1068 GKPMAKL
-1075 PNYSSWIAHSLWG
+1075 TNYSSWIAHSLWG
-1088 RYLVDGRKQWIVSML
+1088 RYLVDGRKDWIVSML
-1103 PSLEWEYNLW
+1103 PSLEWEYNYW
-1113 ESTHTRE
+1113 ETTHTRE

-1133 EETISGGRRKKYL
+1133 EETISGGRKKKYL
-1146 RPSINSYMYGNA
+1146 RPSINAYMYGNA
-1158 MAVGHIALLAGD
+1158 KAIGNICVLADSVGK
-1170 DAKAQVYFD
+1170 AKTYFD
-1179 KAADLREKAHAKLW
+1179 KAAALSEKVHAKLW
-1193 NDRHAFFETHRI
+1193 NQQHQFFETHRI

-1225 KDEARYAAAW
+1225 KDETKYAVAW
-1235 RQAADP
+1235 LQAADP
-1241 QGFSAPYGLTT
+1241 QGFSAPYGQTT
-1252 AERRHPL
+1252 AERRHPQ

-1285 LANFAND
+1285 LANFTND
-1292 YTARPSATPVPSSAA
+1292 YQSSHL
-1307 TAPVP
+1307 
-1312 AASPAG
+1312 SPLTSH
-1318 LSAPVPA
+1318 LS
-1325 GSSAGPSA
+1325 
-1333 PMPAASPA
+1333 
-1341 GLPLDSLFFS
+1341 LDSLYFA
-1351 EMEKYM
+1351 ELEKYM

-1394 WNDLVITGLCG
+1394 WNDLIITGLCG
-1405 LRPRADRTI
+1405 LRPRADQTI

-1420 PADKWPYFCLDNV
+1420 PLTSHLSPLTSYKWDYFCLDNV
-1433 PYHGHFL
+1433 LYHGHNL
-1440 TIVWDRDGSRY
+1440 TILWDKDGSRY
-1451 HAGRGLRVYVDGKL
+1451 HAGKGLRVYVDGQL
-1465 MGHRPTI
+1465 VGQRDTLGRLTI
-1472 GKLLLADAL
+1472 EHAF

>member
-1 MVCFVYISTSFHE
+1 MKRFSILSWFLFATVLIQARQYMVSSMMPVSQKVYISTSFHE

-27 GWQWQQVDG
+27 GWTWQQIDG
-36 IWLKPEVGKQRV
+36 VWLKPEVGKQRV

-54 IRTPDGMFHLVWTS
+54 IRTPDGTFHLVWTS

-73 RGFGYAC
+73 RGFGYAS
-80 SKDLVHWSEQRFIEV
+80 SKDLVHWTEQRFIEV
-95 MTDTTTVNVWA
+95 MTDTTAVNVWA
-106 PELFWDDVRQQAVI
+106 PELFWDDVKQQIVI

-132 GQEEHKN
+132 GQEDHKN

-151 KRFAPAK
+151 KKFTPTK

-173 KRGNKDYVM
+173 KRGKKDYVM

-208 ASEPFTDKMMEGPTT
+208 ASEPFTGKMMEGPTT
-223 VKVTRKIDKTDE
+223 LRVDD
-235 SGWLIYYDRYELKDF
+235 GWLIYYDRYELKDF
-250 GAHFTKDFQT
+250 GAHFTKDFVT
-260 FEDVSNKVSVPH
+260 FEDVSNRVAVPA

-279 FEADEAILQ
+279 FEADETVLQ

-326 ANREHPSEANGQG
+326 ANREHPSASNGNG

-350 WNDQFYIHYLCDPSD
+350 WNDRFYVHYLCDPKD
-365 EHIPPSHTM
+365 EHVPPSHTM
-374 LQTSRD
+374 LQTSID
-380 GYQWSTP
+380 GYTWSDP
-387 QILFPEV
+387 QVLFPEL
-394 QVPEGFQKPGREE
+394 QVPEGFTKPNRQDV
-407 KAHNLIAIMHQRVGW
+407 AHNLIAIMHQRVGW
-422 YVSKSGQL
+422 YVSKSGRL
-430 FAIGNYGVAFDRKD
+430 FALGNYGVAFDKKD

-457 EVKRDGSFGPIYF
+457 EVKKDGTLGPIYF
-470 IYHNGNYGKH
+470 IYLNASYSKH
-480 VKDGSYKPVFPYYT
+480 TSLSRISSPFPFYT
-494 KADKATKKA
+494 KAPKDVKAA

-539 YTLPDGQIAS
+539 YTLPDGQIAA

-583 WGQRLTDGTYAT
+583 WGQRLSDGSYAT
-595 IYNPS
+595 VYNPS
-600 EYRWPLGISL
+600 EYRWPLAISL
-610 STDGYEYTTLNLVQG
+610 SKDGYEYTTLNLVQG

-642 YVRGIQEGNGIPR
+642 YVRGIQEGNGMPK

-670 WVAHIPVPVQTEAHT
+670 WVAHIPVPVQTDAHS
-685 HATAHEFHLAA
+685 HADGMEFHVGKISDLAT
-696 VPAAA
+696 
-701 SAASA
+701 
-706 AVPAAS
+706 
-712 PAGSSSPVP
+712 
-721 AAAPVPAGSS
+721 
-731 AGPSAPSLAALSS
+731 
-744 WNIYSP
+744 WNIHSP
-750 VYAPVS
+750 VYAPVA
-756 LSDGWLTLSD
+756 LSNGWLTLSD

-781 TQELKVN
+781 TKELRVA
-788 FDIQARQNDHGLL
+788 FDLRAAQNDHGLL
-801 QIEFLDSHGT
+801 QIEFLDAHGT
-811 ACSRIEL
+811 ACSRIEM
-818 TDEGIMRCKGGAR
+818 TADGIMRCKGGAR
-831 YGTLGKY
+831 YGNLMKY
-838 EPNTTYHIEAI
+838 KADSVYHVEAV
-849 LSVAKR
+849 LSVSR
-855 MAEVYI
+855 RVAEVYI

-877 IERIMFRTG
+877 IERVMFRTG
-886 SERRFPDIDT
+886 SERRFPDVDT
-896 PADWYG
+896 PADWDG
-902 TLDHAG
+902 TLDNAG
-908 DRAPEAVFSI
+908 ERSPEVTFAI
-918 ANVVTTPVPTGSS
+918 ANFVTKPEGEPLGT
-931 AGSSATTPAASASGG
+931 AAI
-946 AFLRYDTYRPYVDY
+946 LKYDDYKHYVDY
-960 FNTMEPE
+960 FNTMEDE
-967 TIAQAIP
+967 SIVQAIP
-974 NDRAWQWMKDNV
+974 NSQSWQWMTKNV

-998 MWYFRW
+998 MWYYRW
-1004 WTLRKHIEQT
+1004 WTLRKHIKQT

-1059 MNTWYHGND
+1059 INTWYHGND
-1068 GQPMKKL
+1068 GQAMKKL
-1075 PNYSSWIAHSLWG
+1075 TNYSSWIAHSLWQ
-1088 RYLVDGRKQWIVSML
+1088 RYLVDGRKQWYINML
-1103 PSLEWEYNLW
+1103 PSLEWEYNSW
-1113 ESTHTRE
+1113 ETTHTRE

-1133 EETISGGRRKKYL
+1133 EETISGGRKKKYL

-1158 MAVGHIALLAGD
+1158 MAIGNFSMLGGFS
-1170 DAKAQVYFD
+1170 AKAQTYFD
-1179 KAADLREKAHAKLW
+1179 KASGLQEKVHAKLW
-1193 NDRHAFFETHRI
+1193 NEQHQFFETHRI

-1225 KDEARYAAAW
+1225 KDDAKYAVVW
-1235 RQAADP
+1235 LQASDP
-1241 QGFSAPYGLTT
+1241 KGFSAPYGQTT

-1285 LANFAND
+1285 MANYLND
-1292 YTARPSATPVPSSAA
+1292 YSNPVI
-1307 TAPVP
+1307 T
-1312 AASPAG
+1312 
-1318 LSAPVPA
+1318 
-1325 GSSAGPSA
+1325 
-1333 PMPAASPA
+1333 
-1341 GLPLDSLFFS
+1341 DSLYFA
-1351 EMEKYM
+1351 EMEKYV

-1394 WNDLVITGLCG
+1394 FNDLIITGLCG
-1405 LRPRADRTI
+1405 LRPRADSTI
-1414 EVNPLL
+1414 EVKPLL
-1420 PADKWPYFCLDNV
+1420 PKNTWAYFCIDNI
-1433 PYHGHFL
+1433 PYHGHTL
-1440 TIVWDRDGSRY
+1440 TIVYDRDGDRY
-1451 HAGRGLRVYVDGKL
+1451 HVGKGLRIFVDGQQK
-1465 MGHRPTI
+1465 GQRKDI
-1472 GKLLLADAL
+1472 GKLIIDNAL

>member
-1 MVCFVYISTSFHE
+1 MKRFGVLLLLLALFLTASAQHKVYISTSFHE

-21 FIYSRD
+21 FIYSCD
-27 GWQWQQVDG
+27 GWTWQQVEG
-36 IWLKPEVGKQRV
+36 VWLKPEVGNQRV

-54 IRTPDGMFHLVWTS
+54 IRTSDGMFHLVWTS

-80 SKDLVHWSEQRFIEV
+80 SKDLIHWSEQRFIEV
-95 MTDTTTVNVWA
+95 MKDTSTVNVWA
-106 PELFWDDVRQQAVI
+106 PELFWDDVKRQAVI
-120 IWASCIPGKFPD
+120 IWASCIPGKYPD
-132 GQEEHKN
+132 GQEDHKN

-151 KRFAPAK
+151 KTFAPTK

-173 KRGNKDYVM
+173 KRSNKDYVM

-198 ATSPY
+198 AKSPY

-208 ASEPFTDKMMEGPTT
+208 ASEPFTGKMMEGPTT
-223 VKVTRKIDKTDE
+223 VKVPRKTKDGKAE
-235 SGWLIYYDRYELKDF
+235 EVGWLIYYDRYELKDF
-250 GAHFTKDFQT
+250 GAHFTKDFVT
-260 FEDVSNKVSVPH
+260 FEDVSNKVSVPK

-279 FEADEAILQ
+279 FEADEAILN

-296 HYTGTTLSNPN
+296 HYTGKTLSNPN

-326 ANREHPSEANGQG
+326 ANREHPSVSNGNG

-350 WNDQFYIHYLCDPSD
+350 WQNKFYVHYLCDPKD
-365 EHIPPSHTM
+365 EHVPPSHTM
-374 LQTSRD
+374 LQTSED
-380 GYQWSTP
+380 GYTWSDP
-387 QILFPEV
+387 QVLFPEV
-394 QVPEGFQKPGREE
+394 QVPEGFQKPNRTD
-407 KAHNLIAIMHQRVGW
+407 KAHDLIAIMHQRVGW

-430 FAIGNYGVAFDRKD
+430 WALGNYGVAFDKKD
-444 DPNDGNGIGRVIR
+444 DPNDGNGLGRVIR
-457 EVKRDGSFGPIYF
+457 EVKKDGTLGPIYF
-470 IYHNGNYGKH
+470 IYLNGANKAN
-480 VKDGSYKPVFPYYT
+480 KANKANWPYYT
-494 KADKATKKA
+494 KAPKDIRTA

-539 YTLPDGQIAS
+539 YTLPDGQIAA

-583 WGQRLTDGTYAT
+583 WGQRLSDGTYAT
-595 IYNPS
+595 VYNPS
-600 EYRWPLGISL
+600 EYRWPLAISL
-610 STDGYEYTTLNLVQG
+610 SKDGYEYTTLNLVQG

-642 YVRGIQEGNGIPR
+642 YVRGIQEGNGMPK

-670 WVAHIPVPVQTEAHT
+670 WVAHIPVPVQTEAHS
-685 HATAHEFHLAA
+685 HADGKEFIPNGKTVGNNGLAMLTA
-696 VPAAA
+696 
-701 SAASA
+701 
-706 AVPAAS
+706 
-712 PAGSSSPVP
+712 
-721 AAAPVPAGSS
+721 
-731 AGPSAPSLAALSS
+731 

-750 VYAPVS
+750 VYAPVT
-756 LSDGWLTLSD
+756 LNDGWLTLTD

-781 TQELKVN
+781 TKELKVC
-788 FDIQARQNDHGLL
+788 FDLKARQNNRGLL
-801 QIEFLDSHGT
+801 QIEFLDTQGT

-818 TDEGIMRCKGGAR
+818 TDEGQMRCKGGAR
-831 YGTLGKY
+831 YGGLGQY
-838 EPNTTYHIEAI
+838 APNTTYHFEVV
-849 LSVAKR
+849 LSVSR
-855 MAEVYI
+855 RVAEVYV

-869 MFFAPVEA
+869 MFFAPVER
-877 IERIMFRTG
+877 IERVMFRTG
-886 SERRFPDIDT
+886 YERRFPDIDT
-896 PADWYG
+896 PADWDG
-902 TLDHAG
+902 TLENAG
-908 DRAPEAVFSI
+908 EREPEATFAI
-918 ANVVTTPVPTGSS
+918 AALRTEAIDADGRAIGHTP
-931 AGSSATTPAASASGG
+931 
-946 AFLRYDTYRPYVDY
+946 AFLRYDDYKHYVDY
-960 FNTMEPE
+960 FNTMEDE
-967 TIAQAIP
+967 NIVQAIP
-974 NDRAWQWMKDNV
+974 NVKAWEWMTQNV

-998 MWYFRW
+998 MWYYRW
-1004 WTLRKHIEQT
+1004 WTLRKHIKQT

-1052 TTYLDQI
+1052 STYLDQI
-1059 MNTWYHGND
+1059 MNTWFKGNE
-1068 GQPMKKL
+1068 GQPMKKIA
-1075 PNYSSWIAHSLWG
+1075 NYSSWIAHSLWG
-1088 RYLVDGRKQWIVSML
+1088 RYLVDGRKDWMVSML
-1103 PSLEWEYNLW
+1103 PSLEWEYNHW
-1113 ESTHTRE
+1113 ETTHTRE

-1133 EETISGGRRKKYL
+1133 EETISGGRKKKYL
-1146 RPSINSYMYGNA
+1146 RPSINAYMYGNA
-1158 MAVGHIALLAGD
+1158 MAIGNIAALAGETT
-1170 DAKAQVYFD
+1170 KSKQYFD
-1179 KAADLREKAHAKLW
+1179 KAADLKEKVHTKLW
-1193 NDRHAFFETHRI
+1193 NEQHAFFETHRI

-1211 REAIGFLPWYTHMA
+1211 REAIGYMPWYTNMA
-1225 KDEARYAAAW
+1225 KDEAKYSIAW
-1235 RQAADP
+1235 LQAGDP
-1241 QGFSAPYGLTT
+1241 QGFSAPYGQTT
-1252 AERRHPL
+1252 AERRHPQ

-1285 LANFAND
+1285 MANYLND
-1292 YTARPSATPVPSSAA
+1292 YSNPIIT
-1307 TAPVP
+1307 
-1312 AASPAG
+1312 
-1318 LSAPVPA
+1318 
-1325 GSSAGPSA
+1325 
-1333 PMPAASPA
+1333 
-1341 GLPLDSLFFS
+1341 DSLYFA
-1351 EMEKYM
+1351 EIEKYM

-1394 WNDLVITGLCG
+1394 WNDLIITGLCG
-1405 LRPRADRTI
+1405 LRPRQDHTV

-1420 PADKWPYFCLDNV
+1420 PKDKWDYFCLDNV
-1433 PYHGHFL
+1433 LYHGRNL
-1440 TIVWDRDGSRY
+1440 TIVWDKDGYRY
-1451 HAGRGLRVYVDGKL
+1451 HAGRGLRIYIDGKL
-1465 MGHRPTI
+1465 AGQRNDL
-1472 GKLLLADAL
+1472 GKLIADFVLNKK

>member
-1 MVCFVYISTSFHE
+1 MKRFCVLILMLMVLFTASAQRKVYISTSFHE

-21 FIYSRD
+21 FIYSYD
-27 GWQWQQVDG
+27 GWNWKQVEG
-36 IWLKPEVGKQRV
+36 IWLRPEIGQQKV

-54 IRTPDGMFHLVWTS
+54 IRTPDGMCHLVWTS

-95 MTDTTTVNVWA
+95 MTDTSTVNVWA
-106 PELFWDDVRQQAVI
+106 PELFWDDVKQQAVI

-132 GQEEHKN
+132 GQEDHKN

-151 KRFAPAK
+151 KKFTPAK
-158 LMIEPGFSCIDATLV
+158 LMIEPGFSSIDATLV
-173 KRGNKDYVM
+173 KRGKNDYVM

-198 ATSPY
+198 AKTPY

-208 ASEPFTDKMMEGPTT
+208 ASEPFTGKMMEGPTT
-223 VKVTRKIDKTDE
+223 VKVTRKVDKTE
-235 SGWLIYYDRYELKDF
+235 ENGWLIYYDRYQLYDF
-250 GAHFTKDFQT
+250 GAHFTKDFVT
-260 FEDVSNKVSVPH
+260 FEDVSNKVSVPK

-279 FEADEAILQ
+279 FEADETILQ
-288 GLLNAKKI
+288 GLLNAKKV
-296 HYTGTTLSNPN
+296 HYTGKTLSNPN

-326 ANREHPSEANGQG
+326 ANREHPSEANGNG

-350 WNDQFYIHYLCDPSD
+350 WNDQFYVHYLCDPKD
-365 EHIPPSHTM
+365 EHVPPSHTM
-374 LQTSRD
+374 YQTSKD
-380 GYQWSTP
+380 GYSWSNP

-394 QVPEGFQKPGREE
+394 QVPEGFQKPNRPE
-407 KAHNLIAIMHQRVGW
+407 KAHNLIAIMHQRIGW

-430 FAIGNYGVAFDRKD
+430 WALGNYGVAFDKKD
-444 DPNDGNGIGRVIR
+444 DPNDGNG
-457 EVKRDGSFGPIYF
+457 
-470 IYHNGNYGKH
+470 
-480 VKDGSYKPVFPYYT
+480 
-494 KADKATKKA
+494 

-539 YTLPDGQIAS
+539 YTLTDGQIAA

-571 RAKGFVNSNAKI
+571 RAQGFVNSNAKI
-583 WGQRLTDGTYAT
+583 WGQRLSDGTYAT
-595 IYNPS
+595 VYNPS
-600 EYRWPLGISL
+600 EYRWPLAISL
-610 STDGYEYTTLNLVQG
+610 SKDGYEYTTLNLVQG

-642 YVRGIQEGNGIPR
+642 YVRGIQEGNGTPK

-670 WVAHIPVPVQTEAHT
+670 WVAHIPVPVQTEAHQ
-685 HATAHEFHLAA
+685 HADSTEFSVGKISDLAT
-696 VPAAA
+696 
-701 SAASA
+701 
-706 AVPAAS
+706 
-712 PAGSSSPVP
+712 
-721 AAAPVPAGSS
+721 
-731 AGPSAPSLAALSS
+731 

-756 LSDGWLTLSD
+756 LNDGWLTLSD

-781 TQELKVN
+781 TKELKVS
-788 FDIQARQNDHGLL
+788 FDLRANQNHTGLL
-801 QIEFLDSHGT
+801 QIEFLDAQGT
-811 ACSRIEL
+811 TCSRIEL

-831 YGTLGKY
+831 YGGLGKY
-838 EPNTTYHIEAI
+838 EANTTYHIEAV
-849 LSVAKR
+849 LSVSKR
-855 MAEVYI
+855 MIEVFI

-877 IERIMFRTG
+877 IERVMFRTG
-886 SERRFPDIDT
+886 SERRFPDVDT
-896 PADWYG
+896 P
-902 TLDHAG
+902 
-908 DRAPEAVFSI
+908 EATFSI
-918 ANVVTTPVPTGSS
+918 TNVITSPEGESSGTT
-931 AGSSATTPAASASGG
+931 
-946 AFLRYDTYRPYVDY
+946 AFLKHDDYKHYVDY
-960 FNTMEPE
+960 FNTMEDE
-967 TIAQAIP
+967 NIVQAIP
-974 NDRAWQWMKDNV
+974 NAKAWEWMTQNI
-986 PLFDCPDRGFEE
+986 PLFDCPNKDFEE
-998 MWYFRW
+998 MWYYRW

-1019 MTEFLVNRS
+1019 MTEFLVNRN
-1028 YADQYNLIAS
+1028 YADKWKLIAS

-1052 TTYLDQI
+1052 STYLDQI
-1059 MNTWYHGND
+1059 VRTWYEGND
-1068 GQPMKKL
+1068 GKPMAKL
-1075 PNYSSWIAHSLWG
+1075 TNYSSWIAHSLWQ
-1088 RYLVDGRKQWIVSML
+1088 RHLVDNRKQWYIDLL
-1103 PSLEWEYNLW
+1103 PSLEWEYNHW
-1113 ESTHTRE
+1113 ETTHTRE

-1133 EETISGGRRKKYL
+1133 EETISGGRKKKYL

-1158 MAVGHIALLAGD
+1158 KAIGNIAQLAGD
-1170 DAKAQVYFD
+1170 NLKAATYFQ
-1179 KAADLREKAHAKLW
+1179 KAADLKEKVHAKLW
-1193 NDRHAFFETHRI
+1193 NENHAFFETHRI

-1211 REAIGFLPWYTHMA
+1211 REAIGFMPWYTHMA
-1225 KDEARYAAAW
+1225 KDEAKYAVAW
-1235 RQAADP
+1235 LQAGDP
-1241 QGFSAPYGLTT
+1241 QGFSAPYGQTT
-1252 AERRHPL
+1252 AERRHPQ

-1285 LANFAND
+1285 MANYMND
-1292 YTARPSATPVPSSAA
+1292 YSNPVI
-1307 TAPVP
+1307 T
-1312 AASPAG
+1312 
-1318 LSAPVPA
+1318 
-1325 GSSAGPSA
+1325 
-1333 PMPAASPA
+1333 
-1341 GLPLDSLFFS
+1341 DSLYFA
-1351 EMEKYM
+1351 ELEKYM

-1377 YWLKGDQERSRY
+1377 FWLKGDQERSRY

-1405 LRPRADRTI
+1405 LRPRADNTI
-1414 EVNPLL
+1414 EINPLL
-1420 PADKWPYFCLDNV
+1420 PHEKWDYFCLDNV
-1433 PYHGHFL
+1433 FYHGHNL
-1440 TIVWDRDGSRY
+1440 TIVWDKNGSRY

-1465 MGHRPTI
+1465 AGLRYDI
-1472 GKLLLADAL
+1472 GKLIIPNVL

>member
-1 MVCFVYISTSFHE
+1 MRSILIALLTAVSIAASAVQTGRVFISTSFHE

-27 GWQWQQVDG
+27 GWTWQQINGV
-36 IWLKPEVGKQRV
+36 WLRPEVGKQRV

-73 RGFGYAC
+73 RGFGYAS
-80 SKDLVHWSEQRFIEV
+80 SKDLVHWSEQRFVEV
-95 MTDTTTVNVWA
+95 MSDTATVNVWA
-106 PELFWDDVRQQAVI
+106 PELFWDDERQQAVI
-120 IWASCIPGKFPD
+120 VWASCIPGRFPD
-132 GQEEHKN
+132 GQEDHKN

-151 KRFAPAK
+151 RKFSAAR
-158 LMIEPGFSCIDATLV
+158 LMIDPGFSCIDATLV
-173 KRGNKDYVM
+173 KRGRKDYVM

-191 RDIKVAY
+191 RNIKVAF
-198 ATSPY
+198 AKSPY
-203 GPWSK
+203 GPWSA
-208 ASEPFTDKMMEGPTT
+208 ASEPFTGKMMEGPTVLKLDT
-223 VKVTRKIDKTDE
+223 QADKPA
-235 SGWLIYYDRYELKDF
+235 WLIYYDRYEMRDF
-250 GAHFTKDFQT
+250 GAHLTRDFKT
-260 FEDVSNKVSVPH
+260 FEDVSNRVSVPA

-288 GLLNAKKI
+288 GLLQARKI
-296 HYTGTTLSNPN
+296 HYTGTMLSNPN

-326 ANREHPSEANGQG
+326 ANREQPSEANGNG

-350 WNDQFYIHYLCDPSD
+350 WHGRFYVHYLCDPSD

-374 LQTSRD
+374 MQTSGD
-380 GYQWSTP
+380 GYAWSNP
-387 QILFPEV
+387 QVLFPEV
-394 QVPEGFQKPGREE
+394 QVPDGFQKPGREE

-422 YVSKSGQL
+422 YVSQSGQL
-430 FAIGNYGVAFDRKD
+430 WAIGNYGVAFDRKD
-444 DPNDGNGIGRVIR
+444 DPNDGNGLGRVVR
-457 EVKRDGSFGPIYF
+457 EVREDGSLGEIYF
-470 IYHNGNYGKH
+470 IYLNA
-480 VKDGSYKPVFPYYT
+480 SYSIFTNHSKKSSPYRNTIPATVFPYYT
-494 KADKATKKA
+494 KAPKDVRKA

-515 QWVEEADRN
+515 QWVEEADRG
-524 DPLIPLHKEYKAYCD
+524 DQLIPLHKEYKAYCD

-583 WGQRLTDGTYAT
+583 WGQRLADGTYAT
-595 IYNPS
+595 VYNPS
-600 EYRWPLGISL
+600 EYRWPLAISL
-610 STDGYEYTTLNLVQG
+610 SKDGYEYTTLNLVQG

-642 YVRGIQEGNGIPR
+642 YVRGIQEGNGIPS

-670 WVAHIPVPVQTEAHT
+670 WVARIPVPVQTEAHS
-685 HATAHEFHLAA
+685 HAQSDEIRKAGTLAN
-696 VPAAA
+696 
-701 SAASA
+701 
-706 AVPAAS
+706 
-712 PAGSSSPVP
+712 
-721 AAAPVPAGSS
+721 
-731 AGPSAPSLAALSS
+731 LQT
-744 WNIYSP
+744 WNVYSP

-756 LSDGWLTLSD
+756 ITDGKWLTMSD
-766 SDPFDYARVERKIPA
+766 SDPFDYARVERKIP
-781 TQELKVN
+781 QSKELKVS
-788 FDIQARQNDHGLL
+788 FDVRAAQNDHGLL

-818 TDEGIMRCKGGAR
+818 TADGIMRCKGGAR
-831 YGTLGKY
+831 YGSLGKY
-838 EPNTTYHIEAI
+838 EAGKAYHVEAV
-849 LSVAKR
+849 LSVSKR
-855 MAEVYI
+855 MAEVYVD
-861 NGKKAGQR
+861 GKKAGQR
-869 MFFAPVEA
+869 MFFAPVES

-886 SERRFPDIDT
+886 EERRFPTVDT
-896 PADWYG
+896 PADWDG
-902 TLDHAG
+902 ILPDAG
-908 DRAPEAVFSI
+908 RKDPVAAFSI
-918 ANVVTTPVPTGSS
+918 AEVCTENMDCN
-931 AGSSATTPAASASGG
+931 AHAAV
-946 AFLRYDTYRPYVDY
+946 LRYDDFRHWVDY
-960 FNTMEPE
+960 FNEMEDE
-967 TIAQAIP
+967 NIAQAIP
-974 NDRAWQWMKDNV
+974 NVQSWQWMTQNI
-986 PLFDCPDRGFEE
+986 PLFECSNRDFEQL
-998 MWYFRW
+998 WYFRW
-1004 WTLRKHIEQT
+1004 WTLRKHLRQT

-1028 YADQYNLIAS
+1028 YADRWNLISS

-1059 MNTWYHGND
+1059 MNTWYRGND

-1075 PNYSSWIAHSLWG
+1075 CNYSSWIAHSLWG
-1088 RYLVDGRKQWIVSML
+1088 RYLVDGRKEWLTSML
-1103 PSLEWEYNLW
+1103 PSLEWEYDFW
-1113 ESTHTRE
+1113 EKTHTRD
-1120 GGLYWQADVQDAM
+1120 GGFYWQADVQDAM

-1146 RPSINSYMYGNA
+1146 RPSINAYMYGNA
-1158 MAVGHIALLAGD
+1158 MAIGNIHRLAGND
-1170 DAKAQVYFD
+1170 GKAQIYFQ
-1179 KAADLREKAHAKLW
+1179 KASELRERVHQKLW
-1193 NDRHAFFETHRI
+1193 NEQQQFFETHRI

-1211 REAIGFLPWYTHMA
+1211 REAIGFMPWYTHMA
-1225 KDEARYAAAW
+1225 KDDEKYSAAW
-1235 RQAADP
+1235 LQAADP
-1241 QGFSAPYGLTT
+1241 AGFSAPYGQTT

-1285 LANFAND
+1285 LANFIND
-1292 YTARPSATPVPSSAA
+1292 YTT
-1307 TAPVP
+1307 
-1312 AASPAG
+1312 AASLQQTAAG
-1318 LSAPVPA
+1318 NRQTIA
-1325 GSSAGPSA
+1325 GS
-1333 PMPAASPA
+1333 
-1341 GLPLDSLFFS
+1341 LHLNLDSLYYA

-1405 LRPRADRTI
+1405 LRPRQDNTVV
-1414 EVNPLL
+1414 VNPLL
-1420 PADKWPYFCLDNV
+1420 PTGKWKYFCLDNIS
-1433 PYHGHFL
+1433 YHGHTL
-1440 TIVWDRDGSRY
+1440 TIVYDCDGSHY
-1451 HAGRGLRVYVDGKL
+1451 HMGKGLRLLVDGTEK
-1465 MGHRPTI
+1465 GHRDTI
-1472 GKLLLADAL
+1472 GKLTVANAF

>member
-1 MVCFVYISTSFHE
+1 MKQRLLLILMVLTAAWTATAQREVYISTSFHE

-21 FIYSRD
+21 FIYSYD
-27 GWQWQQVDG
+27 GWQWDSIPG
-36 IWLKPEVGKQRV
+36 TWLQPEVGKQKV

-54 IRTPDGMFHLVWTS
+54 IRTPDGTFHLVWTS

-73 RGFGYAC
+73 RGFGYA
-80 SKDLVHWSEQRFIEV
+80 SSRDLKHWTAQRFIEV

-106 PELFWDDVRQQAVI
+106 PELFWDDERQQAVI
-120 IWASCIPGKFPD
+120 VWASCIPGKFPD
-132 GQEEHKN
+132 GQEDHKN

-151 KRFAPAK
+151 KTFTPAK
-158 LMIEPGFSCIDATLV
+158 LMIDPGFSCIDATLV
-173 KRGNKDYVM
+173 KQGKKDYVM

-198 ATSPY
+198 ARSPY

-208 ASEPFTDKMMEGPTT
+208 ASEPFTGKMMEGPTVLRLNDAT
-223 VKVTRKIDKTDE
+223 ANSK
-235 SGWLIYYDRYELKDF
+235 SGWLIYYDRYEMKDF
-250 GAHFTKDFQT
+250 GAHYTKDFVT
-260 FEDVSNKVSVPH
+260 FEDVSKQVKVPV

-279 FEADEAILQ
+279 FRAPESILYN
-288 GLLNAKKI
+288 LLHANDRV
-296 HYTGTTLSNPN
+296 HYTGTTLSNPE

-317 GVHNIQILR
+317 GVHNIQLLR
-326 ANREHPSEANGQG
+326 ANREHPTTANNDG

-350 WNDQFYIHYLCDPSD
+350 WNGQFYVHYLCDPSD
-365 EHIPPSHTM
+365 EHIPPSRTM

-380 GYQWSTP
+380 GYTWTEP

-394 QVPEGFQKPGREE
+394 QVPEGFQKPDRTE

-422 YVSKSGQL
+422 YVSKSGRL
-430 FAIGNYGVAFDRKD
+430 FALGNYGVAFDRKD
-444 DPNDGNGIGRVIR
+444 DPNDGNGLGRVIR
-457 EVKRDGSFGPIYF
+457 EVRKDGTFGPIYF
-470 IYHNGNYGKH
+470 IYLNGGYSKYS
-480 VKDGSYKPVFPYYT
+480 KDAGNSRKLIFPLYT
-494 KADKATKKA
+494 AADKETKRA
-503 CEEILANPRYRM
+503 AEEILSNPRYRM
-515 QWVEEADRN
+515 QWVEEADRG
-524 DPLIPLHKEYKAYCD
+524 DALIPLHKEYKAYCD
-539 YTLPDGQIAS
+539 YTLPDGRLVS

-554 LTSTSADGG
+554 LTSTSDDGG

-583 WGQRLTDGTYAT
+583 WGQRLSDGTYAT

-610 STDGYEYTTLNLVQG
+610 SKDGLEYTTLNLVQG

-642 YVRGIQEGNGIPR
+642 YVRGIQEGNGTPP

-670 WVAHIPVPVQTEAHT
+670 WVAHIPVPVQTVAHS
-685 HATAHEFHLAA
+685 HADGTEFSVGKISDLAT
-696 VPAAA
+696 
-701 SAASA
+701 
-706 AVPAAS
+706 
-712 PAGSSSPVP
+712 
-721 AAAPVPAGSS
+721 
-731 AGPSAPSLAALSS
+731 

-750 VYAPVS
+750 QYAPVS
-756 LSDGWLTLSD
+756 LTDSLWLTLRD

-781 TQELKVN
+781 TRELCVE
-788 FDIQARQNDHGLL
+788 FDIQAQQNDHGLL
-801 QIEFLDSHGT
+801 QIEFLDAHGT

-818 TDEGIMRCKGGAR
+818 TPEGIIRCKGGAR
-831 YGTLGKY
+831 YGNMGKY
-838 EPNTTYHIEAI
+838 NANEALHMKCI
-849 LSVAKR
+849 LSVSKR
-855 MAEVYI
+855 MTEVFI

-869 MFFAPVEA
+869 MFFAPVES
-877 IERIMFRTG
+877 IERVMFRTG
-886 SERRFPDIDT
+886 ARRTFPDIDT

-902 TLDHAG
+902 TLDNAG
-908 DRAPEAVFSI
+908 EREPEAVFAIKSFR
-918 ANVVTTPVPTGSS
+918 TSPVGNGLSS
-931 AGSSATTPAASASGG
+931 ASP
-946 AFLRYDTYRPYVDY
+946 AFLRYDDYKHYADY

-967 TIAQAIP
+967 GIQQAIP
-974 NDRAWQWMKDNV
+974 DKDAWQWMTQNM
-986 PLFDCPDRGFEE
+986 PLFDCSNRDFEE
-998 MWYFRW
+998 LFYFRW
-1004 WTLRKHIEQT
+1004 WTLRKHIRQT

-1019 MTEFLVNRS
+1019 MTEFLVPRT
-1028 YADQYNLIAS
+1028 YADQWNLISS
-1038 GVGHHIHESRWLRD
+1038 GVGHHILESRWLRNPV
-1052 TTYLDQI
+1052 YLDQAI
-1059 MNTWYHGND
+1059 HTWYKGNN

-1075 PNYSSWIAHSLWG
+1075 LNYSSWIAHSLWQ
-1088 RYLVDGRKQWIVSML
+1088 RYLVDSRKEWLVSML
-1103 PSLEWEYNLW
+1103 PSLEWEFGQW
-1113 ESTHTRE
+1113 ETTHTRE

-1146 RPSINSYMYGNA
+1146 RPSINAYMYGNA
-1158 MAVGHIALLAGD
+1158 RALANISMLADSTGKSAAYN
-1170 DAKAQVYFD
+1170 AKADALQKKVH
-1179 KAADLREKAHAKLW
+1179 RKLW
-1193 NDRHAFFETHRI
+1193 NERHAFFETHRI

-1225 KDEARYAAAW
+1225 YDSLKYATAW
-1235 RQAADP
+1235 LQASDP
-1241 QGFSAPYGLTT
+1241 AGFSAPYGLTT

-1259 FRTHGVGKCEW
+1259 FRTHGTGKCEW

-1285 LANFAND
+1285 LANFIND
-1292 YTARPSATPVPSSAA
+1292 YSARPAA
-1307 TAPVP
+1307 TE
-1312 AASPAG
+1312 ASPNG
-1318 LSAPVPA
+1318 
-1325 GSSAGPSA
+1325 GNWEG
-1333 PMPAASPA
+1333 AA
-1341 GLPLDSLFFS
+1341 LFYS

-1405 LRPRADRTI
+1405 LRPRADNTV

-1420 PADKWPYFCLDNV
+1420 PADRWNYFCLDNV
-1433 PYHGHFL
+1433 AYHGHVL

-1451 HAGRGLRVYVDGKL
+1451 HAGRGLSVFIDGQLKGNRHD
-1465 MGHRPTI
+1465 MGKIIITN
-1472 GKLLLADAL
+1472 AL

>member
-1 MVCFVYISTSFHE
+1 MRRFFLVFAMCVSCLCVSAQQQVFISTSFHE

-21 FIYSRD
+21 FIYSYD
-27 GWQWQQVDG
+27 GWQWQPVDG
-36 IWLKPEVGKQRV
+36 IWLRPEVGQQKV

-54 IRTPDGMFHLVWTS
+54 IRTPDGTFHLVWTS

-95 MTDTTTVNVWA
+95 MKDTSTVNVWA
-106 PELFWDDVRQQAVI
+106 PELFWDDVKKQAVI

-151 KRFAPAK
+151 KSFAPTK
-158 LMIEPGFSCIDATLV
+158 LMIDPGFSCIDATLV

-191 RDIKVAY
+191 RDIKVAFSK
-198 ATSPY
+198 SPY

-208 ASEPFTDKMMEGPTT
+208 ASEPFTGKMMEGPTT
-223 VKVTRKIDKTDE
+223 AKVTRKVGKTEE
-235 SGWLIYYDRYELKDF
+235 SGWLIYYDRYRLFDF
-250 GAHFTKDFQT
+250 GAHFTKDFVT
-260 FEDVSNKVSVPH
+260 FEDVSNKVIVPN

-279 FEADEAILQ
+279 FMADEAILK

-307 RHDGGLSPVV
+307 RHDGGLNPVV

-326 ANREHPSEANGQG
+326 ANREHPDASNGNG

-350 WNDQFYIHYLCDPSD
+350 WNNQFYVHYLCDPKD
-365 EHIPPSHTM
+365 EHVPPSHTM
-374 LQTSRD
+374 LQTSKD
-380 GYQWSTP
+380 GYTWSNP

-394 QVPEGFQKPGREE
+394 QVPEGFSKPKRSE
-407 KAHNLIAIMHQRVGW
+407 KAHDLIAIMHQRVGW

-430 FAIGNYGVAFDRKD
+430 WAIGNYGVAFDKKD
-444 DPNDGNGIGRVIR
+444 DPNDGNGMGRVIR
-457 EVKRDGSFGPIYF
+457 EVKKDGTLGPIYF
-470 IYHNGNYGKH
+470 IYQNA
-480 VKDGSYKPVFPYYT
+480 SYTRYTRETRTSSAFPFYT
-494 KADKATKKA
+494 KADKATRAA
-503 CEEILANPRYRM
+503 CEELLANPRYRM
-515 QWVEEADRN
+515 QWVEEADRH
-524 DPLIPLHKEYKAYCD
+524 DPLIPLHKEFKAYCD
-539 YTLPDGQIAS
+539 YTLPDGQIAA

-563 LTWAQPVE
+563 QTWAQPVE

-583 WGQRLTDGTYAT
+583 WGQRLTDGSYAT

-600 EYRWPLGISL
+600 EFRWPLAISL
-610 STDGYEYTTLNLVQG
+610 SKDGYEYTTLNLVQG

-642 YVRGIQEGNGIPR
+642 YVRGIQEGNGIPK
-655 DSDLWVTYSMNKEDM
+655 DSDLWVAYSMNKEDM
-670 WVAHIPVPVQTEAHT
+670 WVAHIPVPVQLDAHCHADGTE
-685 HATAHEFHLAA
+685 FLAPGGSSTERSVA
-696 VPAAA
+696 LQ
-701 SAASA
+701 
-706 AVPAAS
+706 S
-712 PAGSSSPVP
+712 PATTPEGSPSGSP
-721 AAAPVPAGSS
+721 
-731 AGPSAPSLAALSS
+731 LSRLTA

-756 LSDGWLTLSD
+756 LSDGWLTLRD

-781 TQELKVN
+781 TKELKVA
-788 FDIQARQNDHGLL
+788 FDLQAKQNNTGLL
-801 QIEFLDSHGT
+801 QIEFLDAQGT

-818 TDEGIMRCKGGAR
+818 TPDGTMRCKGGAR
-831 YGTLGKY
+831 YGGLGKY
-838 EPNTTYHIEAI
+838 EPNTTYHFEVV
-849 LSVAKR
+849 LSVSR
-855 MAEVYI
+855 RVAEVYI

-869 MFFAPVEA
+869 MFFAPVES

-886 SERRFPDIDT
+886 SERRFPDVDT
-896 PADWYG
+896 PADWDG
-902 TLDHAG
+902 ILPNAG
-908 DRAPEAVFSI
+908 DRAPEATFAI
-918 ANVVTTPVPTGSS
+918 ANVTTTPKGS
-931 AGSSATTPAASASGG
+931 PSGDG
-946 AFLRYDTYRPYVDY
+946 AFLHSADYKHYVDY
-960 FNTMEPE
+960 FNTMEDE
-967 TIAQAIP
+967 NIVQAIP
-974 NDRAWQWMKDNV
+974 NSKSWEWMTENV
-986 PLFDCPDRGFEE
+986 PLFDCPNRDFEE
-998 MWYFRW
+998 MWYYRW

-1019 MTEFLVNRS
+1019 MTEFLVNRN
-1028 YADQYNLIAS
+1028 YADKYKLIAS

-1052 TTYLDQI
+1052 SIYLDQI

-1068 GQPMKKL
+1068 GQPMKKIV
-1075 PNYSSWIAHSLWG
+1075 NYSSWIAHSLWG
-1088 RYLVDGRKQWIVSML
+1088 RYLVDGRKNWIISML
-1103 PSLEWEYNLW
+1103 PSLEWEYNHW
-1113 ESTHTRE
+1113 ESTHTRD

-1133 EETISGGRRKKYL
+1133 EETISGGRKKKYL

-1158 MAVGHIALLAGD
+1158 MAIGNISVLAGFASK
-1170 DAKAQVYFD
+1170 AKEYFD
-1179 KAADLREKAHAKLW
+1179 KASALKEKVHAKLW
-1193 NDRHAFFETHRI
+1193 NEQQQFFETHRI
-1205 DSSANV
+1205 DSSSNV
-1211 REAIGFLPWYTHMA
+1211 REAIGFMPWYTHMA
-1225 KDEARYAAAW
+1225 KDEAKYAVAW
-1235 RQAADP
+1235 LQAADP
-1241 QGFSAPYGLTT
+1241 KGFSAPYGQTT
-1252 AERRHPL
+1252 AERRHPQ

-1285 LANFAND
+1285 MANFAND
-1292 YTARPSATPVPSSAA
+1292 YTALPVSTTTPAD
-1307 TAPVP
+1307 
-1312 AASPAG
+1312 
-1318 LSAPVPA
+1318 
-1325 GSSAGPSA
+1325 SSAGP
-1333 PMPAASPA
+1333 
-1341 GLPLDSLFFS
+1341 LRLDSLFYA

-1394 WNDLVITGLCG
+1394 WNDLMITGLCG
-1405 LRPRADRTI
+1405 LRTRGDNTI

-1420 PADKWPYFCLDNV
+1420 PQNKWAYFCLDNV
-1433 PYHGHFL
+1433 LYHGHNL
-1440 TIVWDRDGSRY
+1440 TILWDKDGSRY
-1451 HAGRGLRVYVDGKL
+1451 HAGKGLRVYVDGKL
-1465 MGHRPTI
+1465 VGQRSDI
-1472 GKLLLADAL
+1472 GKLVIPNAL

>member
-1 MVCFVYISTSFHE
+1 MKRFRVLILMLMVLFTASAQRKVYISTSFHE

-21 FIYSRD
+21 FIYSYD
-27 GWQWQQVDG
+27 GWNWKQVEG
-36 IWLKPEVGKQRV
+36 IWLRPEIGQQKV

-54 IRTPDGMFHLVWTS
+54 IRTPDGMCHLVWTS

-95 MTDTTTVNVWA
+95 MTDTSTVNVWA
-106 PELFWDDVRQQAVI
+106 PELFWDDVKQQAVI

-132 GQEEHKN
+132 GQEDHKN

-151 KRFAPAK
+151 KKFTPAK
-158 LMIEPGFSCIDATLV
+158 LMIEPGFSSIDATLV
-173 KRGNKDYVM
+173 KRGKNDYVM

-198 ATSPY
+198 AKSPY

-208 ASEPFTDKMMEGPTT
+208 ASEPFTGKMMEGPTT
-223 VKVTRKIDKTDE
+223 VKVKD
-235 SGWLIYYDRYELKDF
+235 GWLIYYDRYQLYDF
-250 GAHFTKDFQT
+250 GAHFTKDFVT
-260 FEDVSNKVSVPH
+260 FEDVSNKVSVPK

-279 FEADEAILQ
+279 FEADETILK

-296 HYTGTTLSNPN
+296 HYTGKTLSDPN

-326 ANREHPSEANGQG
+326 SNREHPSASNGNG

-350 WNDQFYIHYLCDPSD
+350 WNDQFYVHYLCDPKD
-365 EHIPPSHTM
+365 EHVPPSHT
-374 LQTSRD
+374 LYQTSPD
-380 GYQWSTP
+380 GYTWSNP

-394 QVPEGFQKPGREE
+394 KVPEGFQKPNRPE
-407 KAHNLIAIMHQRVGW
+407 KAHNLIAIMHQRIGW

-430 FAIGNYGVAFDRKD
+430 WALGNYGVAFDKKD
-444 DPNDGNGIGRVIR
+444 DPNDGNGLGRVIR
-457 EVKRDGSFGPIYF
+457 EVKKDGTLGPIFF
-470 IYHNGNYGKH
+470 IYRNACYTSQASKT
-480 VKDGSYKPVFPYYT
+480 SQPFPFYT
-494 KADKATKKA
+494 KAPKDVRTA

-539 YTLPDGQIAS
+539 YTLPDGQIAA

-554 LTSTSADGG
+554 LTSTSADSG

-583 WGQRLTDGTYAT
+583 WGQRLSDGSYAT
-595 IYNPS
+595 VYNPS
-600 EYRWPLGISL
+600 EYRWPLAISL
-610 STDGYEYTTLNLVQG
+610 SKDGYEYTTLNLVQG

-642 YVRGIQEGNGIPR
+642 YVRGIQEGNGMPK

-670 WVAHIPVPVQTEAHT
+670 WVAHIPVPVQTEAHY
-685 HATAHEFHLAA
+685 HANGTEFTVGMISDL
-696 VPAAA
+696 VT
-701 SAASA
+701 
-706 AVPAAS
+706 
-712 PAGSSSPVP
+712 
-721 AAAPVPAGSS
+721 
-731 AGPSAPSLAALSS
+731 
-744 WNIYSP
+744 WNIHSP
-750 VYAPVS
+750 VYAPV
-756 LSDGWLTLSD
+756 LLNDGWLTLSD

-781 TQELKVN
+781 TKELKVR
-788 FDIQARQNDHGLL
+788 FDLKANQNHHGLL
-801 QIEFLDSHGT
+801 QIEFLDAKGT

-831 YGTLGKY
+831 YGSLGKY
-838 EPNTTYHIEAI
+838 EANTIYHFEVV
-849 LSVAKR
+849 LSVSR
-855 MAEVYI
+855 RVAEVYI

-869 MFFAPVEA
+869 MFFAPVES

-896 PADWYG
+896 PADWDG
-902 TLDHAG
+902 TLDNAG
-908 DRAPEAVFSI
+908 EREAEATFSI
-918 ANVVTTPVPTGSS
+918 TNVITSPEGESSGTT
-931 AGSSATTPAASASGG
+931 
-946 AFLRYDTYRPYVDY
+946 AFLKYDDYKHYVDY
-960 FNTMEPE
+960 FNTMEDE
-967 TIAQAIP
+967 NIVQAIP
-974 NDRAWQWMKDNV
+974 NAKAWEWMTQNI
-986 PLFDCPDRGFEE
+986 PLFDCPNKDFEE
-998 MWYFRW
+998 MWYYRW

-1019 MTEFLVNRS
+1019 MTEFLVNRN
-1028 YADQYNLIAS
+1028 YADKWKLIAS

-1052 TTYLDQI
+1052 STYLDQI
-1059 MNTWYHGND
+1059 VRTWYEGND
-1068 GQPMKKL
+1068 GKPMAKL
-1075 PNYSSWIAHSLWG
+1075 TNYSSWIAHSLWQ
-1088 RYLVDGRKQWIVSML
+1088 RHLVDNRKQWYIDLL
-1103 PSLEWEYNLW
+1103 PSLEWEYNHW
-1113 ESTHTRE
+1113 ETTHTRE

-1133 EETISGGRRKKYL
+1133 EETISGGRKKKYL

-1158 MAVGHIALLAGD
+1158 KAIGNIAQLAGD
-1170 DAKAQVYFD
+1170 NLKAAIYFQ
-1179 KAADLREKAHAKLW
+1179 KAADLKEKVHAKLW
-1193 NDRHAFFETHRI
+1193 NENHAFFETHRI

-1211 REAIGFLPWYTHMA
+1211 REAIGFMPWYTHMA
-1225 KDEARYAAAW
+1225 KDEAKYAVAW
-1235 RQAADP
+1235 LQAGDP
-1241 QGFSAPYGLTT
+1241 QGFSAPYGQTT
-1252 AERRHPL
+1252 AERRHPQ

-1285 LANFAND
+1285 MANYMND
-1292 YTARPSATPVPSSAA
+1292 YSNPVI
-1307 TAPVP
+1307 T
-1312 AASPAG
+1312 
-1318 LSAPVPA
+1318 
-1325 GSSAGPSA
+1325 
-1333 PMPAASPA
+1333 
-1341 GLPLDSLFFS
+1341 DSLYFA
-1351 EMEKYM
+1351 ELEKYM

-1377 YWLKGDQERSRY
+1377 FWLKGDQERSRY

-1405 LRPRADRTI
+1405 LRPRADNTI
-1414 EVNPLL
+1414 EINPLL
-1420 PADKWPYFCLDNV
+1420 PHEKWDYFCLDNV
-1433 PYHGHFL
+1433 FYHGHNL
-1440 TIVWDRDGSRY
+1440 TIVWDKNGSRY
-1451 HAGRGLRVYVDGKL
+1451 HAGKGLRIYINGKL
-1465 MGHRPTI
+1465 VGKRYDI
-1472 GKLLLADAL
+1472 GKLIIPNVL

>member
-1 MVCFVYISTSFHE
+1 MMKRFSVFFLLLATFLTVSAQQKVYISTSFHE

-21 FIYSRD
+21 FIYSYD
-27 GWQWQQVDG
+27 GWNWQQVDG
-36 IWLKPEVGKQRV
+36 IWLRPEVGQQKV

-106 PELFWDDVRQQAVI
+106 PELFWDDVKQQAVI
-120 IWASCIPGKFPD
+120 VWASCIPGKFPD

-151 KRFAPAK
+151 KKFTPAK

-173 KRGNKDYVM
+173 KRAKNDYVM

-198 ATSPY
+198 AKSPY

-208 ASEPFTDKMMEGPTT
+208 ASEPFTGKMMEGPTVLKLT
-223 VKVTRKIDKTDE
+223 SHLSPLTSYKD
-235 SGWLIYYDRYELKDF
+235 GWLIYYDRYQLKDF
-250 GAHFTKDFQT
+250 GAHFTKDFVN
-260 FEDVSNKVSVPH
+260 FEDVSDKVSVPN
-272 LHKHGTI
+272 LHKHGTV
-279 FEADEAILQ
+279 FEADETILN
-288 GLLNAKKI
+288 GLLNARKV
-296 HYTGTTLSNPN
+296 HYTGKTLSNPN

-326 ANREHPSEANGQG
+326 ANREHPSKANGQG

-350 WNDQFYIHYLCDPSD
+350 WNDQFYVHYLCDPKD
-365 EHIPPSHTM
+365 EHVPPSHT
-374 LQTSRD
+374 LYQTSKD
-380 GYQWSTP
+380 GYTWSNP

-394 QVPEGFQKPGREE
+394 QVPEGFQKPNRPE
-407 KAHNLIAIMHQRVGW
+407 KAHDLIAIMHQRVGW

-430 FAIGNYGVAFDRKD
+430 WALGNYGVAFDKKD
-444 DPNDGNGIGRVIR
+444 DPNDGNGLGRVIR
-457 EVKRDGSFGPIYF
+457 EVRKDGTLGPIYF
-470 IYHNGNYGKH
+470 IYLNSSYSRTSRNS
-480 VKDGSYKPVFPYYT
+480 KDIFPYYT
-494 KADKATKKA
+494 KAPKDVKAA

-539 YTLPDGQIAS
+539 YTLPDGQIAA

-583 WGQRLTDGTYAT
+583 WGQRLSDGTYAT

-600 EYRWPLGISL
+600 EYRWPLAISL
-610 STDGYEYTTLNLVQG
+610 SKDGYEYTTLNLVQG

-642 YVRGIQEGNGIPR
+642 YVRGIQEGNGIPK
-655 DSDLWVTYSMNKEDM
+655 DSDLWVAYSMNKEDM
-670 WVAHIPVPVQTEAHT
+670 WVAHIPVPVQTEAHN
-685 HATAHEFHLAA
+685 HADGTEFRVGEISDL
-696 VPAAA
+696 VT
-701 SAASA
+701 
-706 AVPAAS
+706 
-712 PAGSSSPVP
+712 
-721 AAAPVPAGSS
+721 
-731 AGPSAPSLAALSS
+731 

-750 VYAPVS
+750 MMAPVS
-756 LSDGWLTLSD
+756 LNNGWLTLSD

-781 TQELKVN
+781 TKELKVA
-788 FDIQARQNDHGLL
+788 FDLKAGQNNHGLL
-801 QIEFLDSHGT
+801 QIEFLDAHGT

-818 TDEGIMRCKGGAR
+818 TDEGQMRCKGGAR
-831 YGTLGKY
+831 YGGLGKY
-838 EPNTTYHIEAI
+838 EANKTYHIETI
-849 LSVAKR
+849 LSVSKR
-855 MAEVYI
+855 MIEIYVD
-861 NGKKAGQR
+861 GKKAGQR

-877 IERIMFRTG
+877 IERVMFRTG

-896 PADWYG
+896 PADWDG
-902 TLDHAG
+902 ILENAG
-908 DRAPEAVFSI
+908 ATDPEATFAI
-918 ANVVTTPVPTGSS
+918 AAFITTPVSVLSGLP
-931 AGSSATTPAASASGG
+931 AETP
-946 AFLRYDTYRPYVDY
+946 AFLRYDDYKHYVDY

-967 TIAQAIP
+967 TIVQAIP
-974 NDRAWQWMKDNV
+974 NAKAWDWMTQNI

-1004 WTLRKHIEQT
+1004 WTLRKHIKQT

-1019 MTEFLVNRS
+1019 MTEFLVPRS

-1059 MNTWYHGND
+1059 INTWYKGNE
-1068 GQPMKKL
+1068 GKPMKKIA
-1075 PNYSSWIAHSLWG
+1075 NYSSWMAHSLWG
-1088 RYLVDGRKQWIVSML
+1088 RYLVDGRKDWIVSML
-1103 PSLEWEYNLW
+1103 PSLEWEYNHW
-1113 ESTHTRE
+1113 ETTHTRE

-1133 EETISGGRRKKYL
+1133 EETISGGRKKKYL
-1146 RPSINSYMYGNA
+1146 RPSINAYMYGNA
-1158 MAVGHIALLAGD
+1158 MAIGNISVLAGLPSKAQTYF
-1170 DAKAQVYFD
+1170 AKAE
-1179 KAADLREKAHAKLW
+1179 DLSEKVHAKLW
-1193 NDRHAFFETHRI
+1193 NEQHQFFETHRI

-1225 KDEARYAAAW
+1225 YDEAKYSVAW
-1235 RQAADP
+1235 LQAGDP
-1241 QGFSAPYGLTT
+1241 QGFSAPYGQTT

-1259 FRTHGVGKCEW
+1259 FRTHGTGKCEW

-1285 LANFAND
+1285 MANFIND
-1292 YTARPSATPVPSSAA
+1292 YTTVPSGFP
-1307 TAPVP
+1307 TGAP
-1312 AASPAG
+1312 
-1318 LSAPVPA
+1318 
-1325 GSSAGPSA
+1325 
-1333 PMPAASPA
+1333 
-1341 GLPLDSLFFS
+1341 DSLYFA
-1351 EMEKYM
+1351 ELEKYM

-1394 WNDLVITGLCG
+1394 WNDLIITGLCG
-1405 LRPRADRTI
+1405 LRPRADNTLQ
-1414 EVNPLL
+1414 VNPLL
-1420 PADKWPYFCLDNV
+1420 PKDKWDYFCLDNV
-1433 PYHGHFL
+1433 LYHGHNL
-1440 TIVWDRDGSRY
+1440 TILYDKDGSRY
-1451 HAGRGLRVYVDGKL
+1451 HAGKGLRIYVDGQLKGQRNDL
-1465 MGHRPTI
+1465 
-1472 GKLLLADAL
+1472 GKIIIPNVL

>member
-1 MVCFVYISTSFHE
+1 MMKRFCIFFLLLTACLVVSAQQKVYISTSFHE

-21 FIYSRD
+21 FIYSHD
-27 GWQWQQVDG
+27 GWTWQQVDG
-36 IWLKPEVGKQRV
+36 IWLRPEVGKQKV

-95 MTDTTTVNVWA
+95 MTDTSTVNVWA
-106 PELFWDDVRQQAVI
+106 PELFWDDIKKQAII

-151 KRFAPAK
+151 KTFTPTK

-173 KRGNKDYVM
+173 KRGKNDYVM

-198 ATSPY
+198 AKSPY

-208 ASEPFTDKMMEGPTT
+208 ASEPFTGKMMEGPTT
-223 VKVTRKIDKTDE
+223 VKVKD
-235 SGWLIYYDRYELKDF
+235 GWLIYYDRYQLKDF
-250 GAHFTKDFQT
+250 GAHFTKDFVT
-260 FEDVSNKVSVPH
+260 FEDVSNKVCVPN

-279 FEADEAILQ
+279 FEADETILQ
-288 GLLNAKKI
+288 GLLTAKKV
-296 HYTGTTLSNPN
+296 HYTGKTLSNPN

-350 WNDQFYIHYLCDPSD
+350 WNDQFYVHYLCDPKD
-365 EHIPPSHTM
+365 EHVPPSHTM
-374 LQTSRD
+374 YQTSPD
-380 GYQWSTP
+380 GYTWSNP

-394 QVPEGFQKPGREE
+394 KVPEGFQKPNRLD
-407 KAHNLIAIMHQRVGW
+407 KAHDLIAIMHQRVGW

-430 FAIGNYGVAFDRKD
+430 WALGNYGVAFDKKD
-444 DPNDGNGIGRVIR
+444 DPNDGNGLGRVIR
-457 EVKRDGSFGPIYF
+457 EVKKDGTLGAIYF
-470 IYHNGNYGKH
+470 IYQNSGYSRQSGKS
-480 VKDGSYKPVFPYYT
+480 GIFPFYT
-494 KADKATKKA
+494 KAPKDVKKA

-539 YTLPDGQIAS
+539 YTLPDGQIAA

-583 WGQRLTDGTYAT
+583 WGQRLSDGTYAT
-595 IYNPS
+595 VYNPS
-600 EYRWPLGISL
+600 EYRWPLAISL
-610 STDGYEYTTLNLVQG
+610 SKDGYEYVTLNLVQG
-625 EVPPM
+625 EVSPM

-642 YVRGIQEGNGIPR
+642 YVRGIQEGNGTPK
-655 DSDLWVTYSMNKEDM
+655 DSDLWVAYSMNKEDM
-670 WVAHIPVPVQTEAHT
+670 WVAHIPVPVQTEAHS
-685 HATAHEFHLAA
+685 HADGTEFT
-696 VPAAA
+696 VPDGFAIG
-701 SAASA
+701 
-706 AVPAAS
+706 V
-712 PAGSSSPVP
+712 
-721 AAAPVPAGSS
+721 
-731 AGPSAPSLAALSS
+731 AALSHLTT
-744 WNIYSP
+744 WNIHSP
-750 VYAPVS
+750 LYAPVS
-756 LSDGWLTLSD
+756 LNNGWLTLSD

-781 TQELKVN
+781 TKELKVS
-788 FDIQARQNDHGLL
+788 FDLKAQQNNYGLL
-801 QIEFLDSHGT
+801 QIEFLDAQGV

-831 YGTLGKY
+831 YGGLGKY
-838 EPNTTYHIEAI
+838 EANATYHIEVI
-849 LSVAKR
+849 LSVGR
-855 MAEVYI
+855 RVAEVYI

-877 IERIMFRTG
+877 IERVMFRTG
-886 SERRFPDIDT
+886 SGRRFPDVDT
-896 PADWYG
+896 SADWDG
-902 TLDHAG
+902 ILENAG
-908 DRAPEAVFSI
+908 NTAPTASFSI
-918 ANVVTTPVPTGSS
+918 ANFTTTPNGS
-931 AGSSATTPAASASGG
+931 PLGG
-946 AFLRYDTYRPYVDY
+946 AFLRYDDYKHYVDY
-960 FNTMEPE
+960 FNTMEDE
-967 TIAQAIP
+967 NIVQAIP
-974 NDRAWQWMKDNV
+974 NSKSWEWMTQNV
-986 PLFDCPDRGFEE
+986 PLFDSPDKDFEE

-1019 MTEFLVNRS
+1019 MTEFLVNRN
-1028 YADQYNLIAS
+1028 YADKWKLIAS

-1059 MNTWYHGND
+1059 VNTWYHGNE
-1068 GQPMKKL
+1068 GQPMKKVTT
-1075 PNYSSWIAHSLWG
+1075 YSSWIAHSLWQ
-1088 RYLVDGRKQWIVSML
+1088 RHLVDGRKQWYIDML
-1103 PSLEWEYNLW
+1103 PSLEWEYNHW
-1113 ESTHTRE
+1113 ETTHTRE
-1120 GGLYWQADVQDAM
+1120 GGLFWQADVQDAM
-1133 EETISGGRRKKYL
+1133 EETISGGRKKKYL

-1158 MAVGHIALLAGD
+1158 MAIGNILALSGSP
-1170 DAKAQVYFD
+1170 AKAQVYFD
-1179 KAADLREKAHAKLW
+1179 KAADLKEKAHTKLW
-1193 NDRHAFFETHRI
+1193 NENHAFFETHRI

-1225 KDEARYAAAW
+1225 KDEAKYSIAW
-1235 RQAADP
+1235 LQAGDP
-1241 QGFSAPYGLTT
+1241 EGFSAPYGLTT
-1252 AERRHPL
+1252 AERRHPQ

-1292 YTARPSATPVPSSAA
+1292 YTARPVPSSSS
-1307 TAPVP
+1307 VP
-1312 AASPAG
+1312 SDFVAG
-1318 LSAPVPA
+1318 A
-1325 GSSAGPSA
+1325 
-1333 PMPAASPA
+1333 
-1341 GLPLDSLFFS
+1341 LPLDSLYFA
-1351 EMEKYM
+1351 ELEKYM

-1394 WNDLVITGLCG
+1394 WNDLIITGLCG
-1405 LRPRADRTI
+1405 LRPRQDNTI
-1414 EVNPLL
+1414 VVNPLL
-1420 PADKWPYFCLDNV
+1420 PKGKWDYFCLDNV
-1433 PYHGHFL
+1433 LYHGHNL
-1440 TIVWDRDGSRY
+1440 TIVWDKDGSRY
-1451 HAGRGLRVYVDGKL
+1451 HAGKGLRVYVDGKL
-1465 MGHRPTI
+1465 AGHRDTLGRLTI
-1472 GKLLLADAL
+1472 EHAF